1 MKYLSKITL
10 GLILCTGFMTS
21 CKDDDE
27 TGISGGIAVDREE
40 ITIAAEGGTEKIAV
54 SSNNSWVASSS
65 QPWISISPANGLG
78 SADCSLAIDSTLLE
92 VSREAQIRFSVEGQE
107 PKLIKVTQFGYGK
120 QILLKEPT
128 IEIENSARYDDRY
141 FDAVISANVAF
152 KIDSNIEY
160 SFAESMTDEEKAEME
175 SDRKDW
181 LTLPKESD
189 LKIDLDRGYRPRT
202 VKVRFKWKTNIAPY
216 TRVAKIRLVPQD
228 ANEQLVDNEGNPTGE
243 VVLTINQKPALKIT
257 DDRAGDSIAILAI
270 NEKVQSMV
278 GFDTSES
285 MLNWSYVK
293 LWEATDELPNG
304 DKNAIGR
311 VRSVQFMLI
320 DLKDGETLPK
330 EVRYLRYLESFTI
343 QSNANWQIRNISL
356 GEEICELKH
365 LKELSVYA
373 LGLNKLPENFINL
386 GGKVDDSY
394 VGLEALNLASNGF
407 DKLSDVTNVVN
418 QENFPNLTALSLT
431 GCRRVDIIK
440 DLSQISGA
448 NEYNG
453 KKVGLHINLD
463 NPSDKSA
470 FMKLL
475 TWDNLRELSLSY
487 NYIEGELPNDNEV
500 SNALSIAGKATKYDI
515 AGNNNKDFFTEEEL
529 ASNPSIYLDKIS
541 VDTCKWLKTDGSNPG
556 DKVTYKNGGIPIF
569 EDVVGQDV
577 PRVLPKARAFSFNL
591 NYLTGGLP
599 KWILF
604 HPYFVEWS
612 PETFIFT
619 QEDEA
624 KDSSSQPVGFNNIDD
639 VKFDYSYYY
648 GKTGKEG
655 ESSNIAYPL
664 YYKRYVAN

>member
-1 MKYLSKITL
+1 MKYLNKITL
-10 GLILCTGFMTS
+10 GLILCMGLMTS

-27 TGISGGIAVDREE
+27 IGIPGGIAVDREE
-40 ITIAAEGGTEKIAV
+40 ITIVAEGGTEKIAV
-54 SSNNSWVASSS
+54 SSNSNWVSSSS

-78 SADCSLAIDSTLLE
+78 SADCSLAIDSTLSE
-92 VSREAQIRFSVEGQE
+92 KSREAQIRFSVEGQE
-107 PKLIKVTQFGYGK
+107 SKSIRVIQFGYGK
-120 QILLKEPT
+120 QIILKEPT
-128 IEIENSARYDDRY
+128 VEIESSARYDDRY

-152 KIDSNIEY
+152 KIDSNVEY
-160 SFAESMTDEEKAEME
+160 SFEGLTDADNENELE
-175 SDRKDW
+175 SDRTGW
-181 LTLPKESD
+181 IEMPKADD
-189 LKIDLDRGYRPRT
+189 LEINLDRGYRPRT
-202 VKVRFKWKTNIAPY
+202 VKVRFKWKANIVPC
-216 TRVAKIRLVPQD
+216 TRVAKIRLLPKNAD
-228 ANEQLVDNEGNPTGE
+228 EQLIDNEGNPTGE
-243 VVLTINQKPALKIT
+243 VILTVKQKPALRIT

-270 NEKVQSMV
+270 NEKVQSMIN
-278 GFDTSES
+278 FDSSES
-285 MLNWSYVK
+285 MLNWNYVK
-293 LWEATDELPNG
+293 LWEATDKLPNG

-330 EVRYLRYLESFTI
+330 EVRHLKYLESFTI

-373 LGLNKLPENFINL
+373 LGLEKLSENFIKL

-407 DKLSDVTNVVN
+407 NQLSDITNVVN

-440 DLSQISGA
+440 DLSQISGT

-475 TWDNLRELSLSY
+475 TWDSLRELSLSY
-487 NYIEGELPNDNEV
+487 NYIEGELPDDDY
-500 SNALSIAGKATKYDI
+500 IT
-515 AGNNNKDFFTEEEL
+515 NNLTIKSYQESDFFTEDEL
-529 ASNPSIYLDKIS
+529 KAEPSIYLTKIS
-541 VDTCKWLKTDGSNPG
+541 ADTCGWLKTMNKEVIYQHDESSTSW
-556 DKVTYKNGGIPIF
+556 KIT
-569 EDVVGQDV
+569 GQDV
-577 PRVLPKARAFSFNL
+577 PRVLPNARAFSFNL
-591 NYLTGGLP
+591 NYLTGALP

-612 PETFIFT
+612 PETFIFA

-624 KDSSSQPVGFNNIDD
+624 KDSKSQPVGFNNIDN
-639 VKFDYSYYY
+639 VKFDHKYYY
-648 GKTGKEG
+648 GTTGNKDEEG
-655 ESSNIAYPL
+655 VAYPL

>member
-1 MKYLSKITL
+1 MKYLNKITL
-10 GLILCTGFMTS
+10 GLILCMGLMTS

-27 TGISGGIAVDREE
+27 IGIPGGIAVDREE
-40 ITIAAEGGTEKIAV
+40 ITIVAEGGTEKIAV
-54 SSNNSWVASSS
+54 SSNSNWVSSSS

-78 SADCSLAIDSTLLE
+78 SADCSLAIDSTLSE
-92 VSREAQIRFSVEGQE
+92 KSREAQIRFSVEGQE
-107 PKLIKVTQFGYGK
+107 SKSIRVIQFGYGK
-120 QILLKEPT
+120 QIILKEPT
-128 IEIENSARYDDRY
+128 VEIESSARYDDRY

-152 KIDSNIEY
+152 KIDSNVEY
-160 SFAESMTDEEKAEME
+160 SFEGLTDADNENELE
-175 SDRKDW
+175 SDRTGW
-181 LTLPKESD
+181 IEMPKADD
-189 LKIDLDRGYRPRT
+189 LEINLDRGYRPRT
-202 VKVRFKWKTNIAPY
+202 VKVRFKWKANIVPC
-216 TRVAKIRLVPQD
+216 TRVAKIRLLPKNAD
-228 ANEQLVDNEGNPTGE
+228 EQLIDNEGNPTGE
-243 VVLTINQKPALKIT
+243 VILTVKQKPALRIT

-270 NEKVQSMV
+270 NEKVQSMIN
-278 GFDTSES
+278 FDSSES
-285 MLNWSYVK
+285 MLNWNYVK
-293 LWEATDELPNG
+293 LWEATDKLPNG

-330 EVRYLRYLESFTI
+330 EVRHLKYLESFTI

-373 LGLNKLPENFINL
+373 LGLEKLSENFIKL

-394 VGLEALNLASNGF
+394 VGLEALNLAGNGF
-407 DKLSDVTNVVN
+407 NQLSDITNVVN

-440 DLSQISGA
+440 DLSQISGT

-475 TWDNLRELSLSY
+475 TWDSLRELSLSY
-487 NYIEGELPNDNEV
+487 NYIEGELPDDDY
-500 SNALSIAGKATKYDI
+500 IT
-515 AGNNNKDFFTEEEL
+515 NNLTIKSYQESDFFTEDEL
-529 ASNPSIYLDKIS
+529 KAEPSIYLTKIS
-541 VDTCKWLKTDGSNPG
+541 ADTCGWLKTMNKEVIYQHDESSTSW
-556 DKVTYKNGGIPIF
+556 KIT
-569 EDVVGQDV
+569 GQDV
-577 PRVLPKARAFSFNL
+577 PRVLPNARAFSFNL
-591 NYLTGGLP
+591 NYLTGALP

-612 PETFIFT
+612 PETFIFA

-624 KDSSSQPVGFNNIDD
+624 KDSKSQPVGFNNIDN
-639 VKFDYSYYY
+639 VKFDYKYYY
-648 GKTGKEG
+648 GTTGEKDEEG
-655 ESSNIAYPL
+655 VAYPL

>member
-92 VSREAQIRFSVEGQE
+92 VSREAQIRFSAEGQE

-141 FDAVISANVAF
+141 FDVTISANVAF
-152 KIDSNIEY
+152 KIESDIEY
-160 SFAESMTDEEKAEME
+160 SFAESMTDEKKEEME

-181 LTLPKESD
+181 ITLPKESD

-228 ANEQLVDNEGNPTGE
+228 ADEQLVDNEGNPTGE
-243 VVLTINQKPALKIT
+243 VILTVNQKPALRIT

-330 EVRYLRYLESFTI
+330 EVRYLKYLESFSI
-343 QSNANWQIRNISL
+343 QNNANWQIRNISL
-356 GEEICELKH
+356 GEEICGLKH

-373 LGLNKLPENFINL
+373 LGLNGLPEDFIKL
-386 GGKVDDSY
+386 GGKVDESY
-394 VGLEALNLASNGF
+394 AGLEALNLASNGF
-407 DKLSDVTNVVN
+407 NKLSDVTDIVN
-418 QENFPNLTALSLT
+418 QENFPKLTALSLT

-440 DLSQISGA
+440 ELSQISGT

-453 KKVGLHINLD
+453 KKVGLHINL
-463 NPSDKSA
+463 NNIADKNA

-475 TWDNLRELSLSY
+475 TWDSLRELSLSY
-487 NYIEGELPNDNEV
+487 NYIEGELPDDDEV
-500 SNALSIAGKATKYDI
+500 SNALTIQHYQDE
-515 AGNNNKDFFTEEEL
+515 DFFTEDQLKAE
-529 ASNPSIYLDKIS
+529 PSIYLTKIS
-541 VDTCKWLKTDGSNPG
+541 ADTCGWLKPSTEI
-556 DKVTYKNGGIPIF
+556 KEVTYSNGETVVF
-569 EDVVGQDV
+569 ENVTGQDV
-577 PRVLPKARAFSFNL
+577 PRVLPNARAFSFNL
-591 NYLTGGLP
+591 NYLTGALP

-612 PETFIFT
+612 PETFIFA

-624 KDSSSQPVGFNNIDD
+624 KDSKSQPVGFNNIDN
-639 VKFDYSYYY
+639 VKFNYKYYY
-648 GKTGKEG
+648 GTTGEKDEEG
-655 ESSNIAYPL
+655 VAYPL

>member
-1 MKYLSKITL
+1 MKYLNKITL
-10 GLILCTGFMTS
+10 GLILCMGLMTS

-27 TGISGGIAVDREE
+27 IGIPGGIAVDREE
-40 ITIAAEGGTEKIAV
+40 ITIVAEGGTEKIAV
-54 SSNNSWVASSS
+54 SSNSNWVSSSS

-78 SADCSLAIDSTLLE
+78 SADCSLAIDSTLSE
-92 VSREAQIRFSVEGQE
+92 KSREAQIRFSVEGQE
-107 PKLIKVTQFGYGK
+107 SKSIRVIQFGYGK
-120 QILLKEPT
+120 QIILKEPT
-128 IEIENSARYDDRY
+128 VEIESSARYDDRY

-152 KIDSNIEY
+152 KIDSNVEY
-160 SFAESMTDEEKAEME
+160 SFEGLTDADNENELE
-175 SDRKDW
+175 SDRTGW
-181 LTLPKESD
+181 IEMPKADD
-189 LKIDLDRGYRPRT
+189 LEINLDRGYRPRT
-202 VKVRFKWKTNIAPY
+202 VKVRFKWKANIVPC
-216 TRVAKIRLVPQD
+216 TRVAKIRLLPKNAD
-228 ANEQLVDNEGNPTGE
+228 EQLIDNEGNPTGE
-243 VVLTINQKPALKIT
+243 VILTVKQKPALRIT

-270 NEKVQSMV
+270 NEKVQSMIN
-278 GFDTSES
+278 FDSSES
-285 MLNWSYVK
+285 MLNWNYVK
-293 LWEATDELPNG
+293 LWEATDKLPNG

-330 EVRYLRYLESFTI
+330 EVRHLKYLESFTI

-373 LGLNKLPENFINL
+373 LGLEKLSENFIKL

-407 DKLSDVTNVVN
+407 NQLSDITNVVN

-440 DLSQISGA
+440 DLSQISGT

-475 TWDNLRELSLSY
+475 TWDSLRELSLSY
-487 NYIEGELPNDNEV
+487 NYIEGELPDDDY
-500 SNALSIAGKATKYDI
+500 IT
-515 AGNNNKDFFTEEEL
+515 NNLTIKSYQEIDFFTEDEL
-529 ASNPSIYLDKIS
+529 KAEPSIYLTKIS
-541 VDTCKWLKTDGSNPG
+541 ADTCGWLKTINKEVIYQHDESSTSW
-556 DKVTYKNGGIPIF
+556 KIT
-569 EDVVGQDV
+569 GQDV
-577 PRVLPKARAFSFNL
+577 PRVLPNARAFSFNL
-591 NYLTGGLP
+591 NYLTGALP

-612 PETFIFT
+612 PETFIFA

-624 KDSSSQPVGFNNIDD
+624 KDSKSQPVGFNNIDN
-639 VKFDYSYYY
+639 VKFDYKYYY
-648 GKTGKEG
+648 GTTGEKDEEG
-655 ESSNIAYPL
+655 VAYPL

>member
-1 MKYLSKITL
+1 MKYLNKITL
-10 GLILCTGFMTS
+10 GLILCMGLMTS

-27 TGISGGIAVDREE
+27 IGIPGGIAVDREE
-40 ITIAAEGGTEKIAV
+40 ITIVAEGGTEKIAV
-54 SSNNSWVASSS
+54 SSNSNWVSSSS

-78 SADCSLAIDSTLLE
+78 SADCSLAIDSTLSE
-92 VSREAQIRFSVEGQE
+92 KSREAQIRFSVEGQE
-107 PKLIKVTQFGYGK
+107 SKSIRVIQFGYGK
-120 QILLKEPT
+120 QIILKEPT
-128 IEIENSARYDDRY
+128 VEIESSARYDDRY

-152 KIDSNIEY
+152 KIDSNVEY
-160 SFAESMTDEEKAEME
+160 SFEGLTDADNENELE
-175 SDRKDW
+175 SDRTGW
-181 LTLPKESD
+181 IEMPKADD
-189 LKIDLDRGYRPRT
+189 LEINLDRGYRPRT
-202 VKVRFKWKTNIAPY
+202 VKVRFKWKANIVPC
-216 TRVAKIRLVPQD
+216 TRVAKIRLLPKNAD
-228 ANEQLVDNEGNPTGE
+228 EQLIDNEGNPTGE
-243 VVLTINQKPALKIT
+243 VILTVKQKPALRIT

-270 NEKVQSMV
+270 NEKVQSMIN
-278 GFDTSES
+278 FDSSES
-285 MLNWSYVK
+285 MLNWNYVK
-293 LWEATDELPNG
+293 LWEATDKLPNG

-330 EVRYLRYLESFTI
+330 EVRHLKYLESFTI

-373 LGLNKLPENFINL
+373 LGLEKLSENFIKL

-407 DKLSDVTNVVN
+407 NQLSDITNVVN

-431 GCRRVDIIK
+431 GCRRVDIIQV
-440 DLSQISGA
+440 LSQISGT

-475 TWDNLRELSLSY
+475 TWDSLRELSLSY
-487 NYIEGELPNDNEV
+487 NYIEGELPDDDY
-500 SNALSIAGKATKYDI
+500 IT
-515 AGNNNKDFFTEEEL
+515 NNLTIKSYQESDFFTEDEL
-529 ASNPSIYLDKIS
+529 KAEPSIYLTKIS
-541 VDTCKWLKTDGSNPG
+541 ADTCGWLKTMNKEVIYQHDESSTSW
-556 DKVTYKNGGIPIF
+556 KIT
-569 EDVVGQDV
+569 GQDV
-577 PRVLPKARAFSFNL
+577 PRVLPNARAFSFNL
-591 NYLTGGLP
+591 NYLTGALP

-612 PETFIFT
+612 PETFIFA

-624 KDSSSQPVGFNNIDD
+624 KDSKSQPVGFNNIDN
-639 VKFDYSYYY
+639 VKFDYKYYY
-648 GKTGKEG
+648 GTTGNKDEEG
-655 ESSNIAYPL
+655 VAYPL

>member
-1 MKYLSKITL
+1 MKYLNKITL
-10 GLILCTGFMTS
+10 GLILCMGLMTS

-27 TGISGGIAVDREE
+27 IGIPGGIAVDREE
-40 ITIAAEGGTEKIAV
+40 ITIVAEGGTEKIAV
-54 SSNNSWVASSS
+54 SSNSNWVSSSS

-78 SADCSLAIDSTLLE
+78 SADCSLAIDSTLSE
-92 VSREAQIRFSVEGQE
+92 KSREAQIRFSVEGQE
-107 PKLIKVTQFGYGK
+107 SKSIRVIQFGYGK
-120 QILLKEPT
+120 QIILKEPT
-128 IEIENSARYDDRY
+128 VEIESSARYDDRY

-152 KIDSNIEY
+152 KIDSNVEY
-160 SFAESMTDEEKAEME
+160 SFEGLTDADNENELE
-175 SDRKDW
+175 SDRTGW
-181 LTLPKESD
+181 IEMPKADD
-189 LKIDLDRGYRPRT
+189 LEINLDRGYRPRT
-202 VKVRFKWKTNIAPY
+202 VKVRFKWKANIVPC
-216 TRVAKIRLVPQD
+216 TRVAKIRLLPKNAD
-228 ANEQLVDNEGNPTGE
+228 EQLIDNEGNPTGE
-243 VVLTINQKPALKIT
+243 VILTVKQKPALRIT

-270 NEKVQSMV
+270 NEKVQSMTN
-278 GFDTSES
+278 FDSSES
-285 MLNWSYVK
+285 MLNWNYVK
-293 LWEATDELPNG
+293 LWEATDKLPNG

-330 EVRYLRYLESFTI
+330 EVRHLKYLESFTI

-373 LGLNKLPENFINL
+373 LGLEKLSENFIKL

-407 DKLSDVTNVVN
+407 NQLSDITNVVN

-440 DLSQISGA
+440 DLSQISGT

-475 TWDNLRELSLSY
+475 TWDSLRELSLSY
-487 NYIEGELPNDNEV
+487 NYIEGELPDDDY
-500 SNALSIAGKATKYDI
+500 IT
-515 AGNNNKDFFTEEEL
+515 NNLTIKSYQESDFFTEDEL
-529 ASNPSIYLDKIS
+529 KAEPSIYLTKIS
-541 VDTCKWLKTDGSNPG
+541 ADTCGWLKTMNKEVIYQHDESSTSW
-556 DKVTYKNGGIPIF
+556 KIT
-569 EDVVGQDV
+569 GQDV
-577 PRVLPKARAFSFNL
+577 PRVLPNARAFSFNL
-591 NYLTGGLP
+591 NYLTGALP

-612 PETFIFT
+612 PETFIFA

-624 KDSSSQPVGFNNIDD
+624 KDSKSQPVGFNNIDN
-639 VKFDYSYYY
+639 VKFDYKYYY
-648 GKTGKEG
+648 GTTGEKDEEG
-655 ESSNIAYPL
+655 VAYPL

>member
-1 MKYLSKITL
+1 MKYLNKITL
-10 GLILCTGFMTS
+10 GLILCMGLMTS

-27 TGISGGIAVDREE
+27 IGIPGGIAVDREE
-40 ITIAAEGGTEKIAV
+40 ITIVAEGGTEKIAV
-54 SSNNSWVASSS
+54 SSNSNWVSSSS

-78 SADCSLAIDSTLLE
+78 SADCSLAIDSTLSE
-92 VSREAQIRFSVEGQE
+92 KSREAQIRFSVEGQE
-107 PKLIKVTQFGYGK
+107 SKSIRVIQFGYGK
-120 QILLKEPT
+120 QIILKEPT
-128 IEIENSARYDDRY
+128 VEIESSARYDDRY

-152 KIDSNIEY
+152 KIDSNVEY
-160 SFAESMTDEEKAEME
+160 SFEGLTDADNENELE
-175 SDRKDW
+175 SDRTGW
-181 LTLPKESD
+181 IEMPKADD
-189 LKIDLDRGYRPRT
+189 LEINLDRGYRPRT
-202 VKVRFKWKTNIAPY
+202 VKVRFKWKANIVPC
-216 TRVAKIRLVPQD
+216 TRVAKIRLLPKNAD
-228 ANEQLVDNEGNPTGE
+228 EQLIDNEGNPTGE
-243 VVLTINQKPALKIT
+243 VILTVKQKPALRIT

-270 NEKVQSMV
+270 NEKVQSMIN
-278 GFDTSES
+278 FDSSES
-285 MLNWSYVK
+285 MLNWNYVK
-293 LWEATDELPNG
+293 LWEATDKLPNG

-330 EVRYLRYLESFTI
+330 EVRHLKYLESFTI

-373 LGLNKLPENFINL
+373 LGLEKLSENFIKL

-407 DKLSDVTNVVN
+407 NQLSDITNVVN

-440 DLSQISGA
+440 DLSQISGT

-475 TWDNLRELSLSY
+475 TWDSLRELSLSY
-487 NYIEGELPNDNEV
+487 NYIEGELPDDDY
-500 SNALSIAGKATKYDI
+500 IT
-515 AGNNNKDFFTEEEL
+515 NNLTIKSYQESDFFTEDEL
-529 ASNPSIYLDKIS
+529 KAEPSIYLTKIS
-541 VDTCKWLKTDGSNPG
+541 ADTCDWLKTMNKEVIYQHDESSTSW
-556 DKVTYKNGGIPIF
+556 KIT
-569 EDVVGQDV
+569 GQDV
-577 PRVLPKARAFSFNL
+577 PRVLPNARAFSFNL
-591 NYLTGGLP
+591 NYLTGALP

-612 PETFIFT
+612 PETFIFA

-624 KDSSSQPVGFNNIDD
+624 KDSKSQPVGFNNIDN
-639 VKFDYSYYY
+639 VKFDYKYYY
-648 GKTGKEG
+648 GTTGNKDEEG
-655 ESSNIAYPL
+655 VAYPL

>member
-1 MKYLSKITL
+1 M
-10 GLILCTGFMTS
+10 
-21 CKDDDE
+21 
-27 TGISGGIAVDREE
+27 
-40 ITIAAEGGTEKIAV
+40 
-54 SSNNSWVASSS
+54 
-65 QPWISISPANGLG
+65 
-78 SADCSLAIDSTLLE
+78 AIDSTLSE
-92 VSREAQIRFSVEGQE
+92 KSREAQIRFSVEGQE
-107 PKLIKVTQFGYGK
+107 SKSIRVIQFGYGK
-120 QILLKEPT
+120 QIILKEPT
-128 IEIENSARYDDRY
+128 VEIESSARYDDRY

-152 KIDSNIEY
+152 KIDSNVEY
-160 SFAESMTDEEKAEME
+160 SFEGLTDADNENELE
-175 SDRKDW
+175 SDRTGW
-181 LTLPKESD
+181 IEMPKADD
-189 LKIDLDRGYRPRT
+189 LEINLDRGYRPRT
-202 VKVRFKWKTNIAPY
+202 VKVRFKWKANIVPC
-216 TRVAKIRLVPQD
+216 TRVAKIRLLPKNAD
-228 ANEQLVDNEGNPTGE
+228 EQLIDNEGNPTGE
-243 VVLTINQKPALKIT
+243 VILTVKQKPALRIT

-270 NEKVQSMV
+270 NEKVQSMIN
-278 GFDTSES
+278 FDSSES
-285 MLNWSYVK
+285 MLNWNYVK
-293 LWEATDELPNG
+293 LWEATDKLPNG

-330 EVRYLRYLESFTI
+330 EVRHLKYLESFTI

-373 LGLNKLPENFINL
+373 LGLEKLSENFIKL

-407 DKLSDVTNVVN
+407 NQLSDITNVVN

-440 DLSQISGA
+440 DLSQISGT

-475 TWDNLRELSLSY
+475 TWDSLRELSLSY
-487 NYIEGELPNDNEV
+487 NYIEGELPDDDY
-500 SNALSIAGKATKYDI
+500 IT
-515 AGNNNKDFFTEEEL
+515 NNLTIKSYQESDFFTEDEL
-529 ASNPSIYLDKIS
+529 KAEPSIYLTKIS
-541 VDTCKWLKTDGSNPG
+541 ADTCGWLKTMNKEVIYQHDESSTSW
-556 DKVTYKNGGIPIF
+556 KIT
-569 EDVVGQDV
+569 GQDV
-577 PRVLPKARAFSFNL
+577 PRVLPNARAFSFNL
-591 NYLTGGLP
+591 NYLTGALP

-612 PETFIFT
+612 PETFIFA

-624 KDSSSQPVGFNNIDD
+624 KDSKSQPVGFNNIDN
-639 VKFDYSYYY
+639 VKFDYKYYY
-648 GKTGKEG
+648 GTTGEKDEEG
-655 ESSNIAYPL
+655 VAYPL

>member
-1 MKYLSKITL
+1 MKYLNKITL
-10 GLILCTGFMTS
+10 GLILCMGLMTS

-27 TGISGGIAVDREE
+27 IGIPGGIAVDREE
-40 ITIAAEGGTEKIAV
+40 ITIVAEGGTEKIAV
-54 SSNNSWVASSS
+54 SSNSNWVSSSS

-78 SADCSLAIDSTLLE
+78 SADCSLAIDSTLSE
-92 VSREAQIRFSVEGQE
+92 KSREAQIRFSVEGQE
-107 PKLIKVTQFGYGK
+107 SKSIRVIQFGYGK
-120 QILLKEPT
+120 QIILKEPT
-128 IEIENSARYDDRY
+128 VEIESSARYDDRY

-152 KIDSNIEY
+152 KIDSNVEY
-160 SFAESMTDEEKAEME
+160 SFEGLTDADNENELE
-175 SDRKDW
+175 SDRTGW
-181 LTLPKESD
+181 IEMPKADD
-189 LKIDLDRGYRPRT
+189 LEINLDRGYRPRT
-202 VKVRFKWKTNIAPY
+202 VKVRFKWKANIVPC
-216 TRVAKIRLVPQD
+216 TRVAKIRLLPKNAD
-228 ANEQLVDNEGNPTGE
+228 EQLIDNEGNPTGE
-243 VVLTINQKPALKIT
+243 VILTVKQKPALRIT

-270 NEKVQSMV
+270 NEKVQSMIN
-278 GFDTSES
+278 FDSSES
-285 MLNWSYVK
+285 MLNWNYVK
-293 LWEATDELPNG
+293 LWEATDKLPNG

-330 EVRYLRYLESFTI
+330 EVRHLKYLESFTI

-373 LGLNKLPENFINL
+373 LGLEKLSENFIKL

-407 DKLSDVTNVVN
+407 NQLSDITNVVN

-440 DLSQISGA
+440 DLSQISGT

-475 TWDNLRELSLSY
+475 TWDSLRELSLSY
-487 NYIEGELPNDNEV
+487 NYIEGELPDDDY
-500 SNALSIAGKATKYDI
+500 IT
-515 AGNNNKDFFTEEEL
+515 NNLTIKSYQESDFFTEDEL
-529 ASNPSIYLDKIS
+529 KAEPSIYLTKIS
-541 VDTCKWLKTDGSNPG
+541 ADTCGWLKTMNKEVIYQHDESSTSW
-556 DKVTYKNGGIPIF
+556 KIT
-569 EDVVGQDV
+569 GQDV
-577 PRVLPKARAFSFNL
+577 PRVLPNARAFSFNL
-591 NYLTGGLP
+591 NYLTGALT

-604 HPYFVEWS
+604 HPYCVEWS
-612 PETFIFT
+612 PETFIFA

-624 KDSSSQPVGFNNIDD
+624 KDSKSQPVGFNNIDN
-639 VKFDYSYYY
+639 VKFDYKYYY
-648 GKTGKEG
+648 GTTGNKDEEG
-655 ESSNIAYPL
+655 VAYPL

>member
-1 MKYLSKITL
+1 MKYLNKITL
-10 GLILCTGFMTS
+10 GLILCMGLMTS

-27 TGISGGIAVDREE
+27 IGIPGGIAVDREE
-40 ITIAAEGGTEKIAV
+40 ITIVAEGGTEKIAV
-54 SSNNSWVASSS
+54 SSNSNWVSSSS

-78 SADCSLAIDSTLLE
+78 SADCSLAIDSTLSE
-92 VSREAQIRFSVEGQE
+92 KSREAQIRFSVEGQE
-107 PKLIKVTQFGYGK
+107 SKSIRVIQFGYGK
-120 QILLKEPT
+120 QIILKEPT
-128 IEIENSARYDDRY
+128 VEIESSARYDDRY

-152 KIDSNIEY
+152 KIDSNVEY
-160 SFAESMTDEEKAEME
+160 SFEGLTDADNENELE
-175 SDRKDW
+175 SDRTGW
-181 LTLPKESD
+181 IEMPKADD
-189 LKIDLDRGYRPRT
+189 LEINLDRGYRPRT
-202 VKVRFKWKTNIAPY
+202 VKVRFKWKANIVPC
-216 TRVAKIRLVPQD
+216 TRVAKIRLLPKNAD
-228 ANEQLVDNEGNPTGE
+228 EQLIDNEGNPTGE
-243 VVLTINQKPALKIT
+243 VILTVKQKPALRIT

-270 NEKVQSMV
+270 NEKVQSMIN
-278 GFDTSES
+278 FDSSES
-285 MLNWSYVK
+285 MLNWNYVK
-293 LWEATDELPNG
+293 LWEATDKLPNG

-330 EVRYLRYLESFTI
+330 EVRHLKYLESFTI

-373 LGLNKLPENFINL
+373 LGLEKLSENFIKL

-407 DKLSDVTNVVN
+407 NQLSDITNVVN

-440 DLSQISGA
+440 DLSQISGT

-475 TWDNLRELSLSY
+475 TWDSLRELSLSY
-487 NYIEGELPNDNEV
+487 NYIEGELPDDDY
-500 SNALSIAGKATKYDI
+500 IT
-515 AGNNNKDFFTEEEL
+515 NNLTIKSYQKSDFFTEDEL
-529 ASNPSIYLDKIS
+529 KAEPSIYLTKIS
-541 VDTCKWLKTDGSNPG
+541 ADTCGWLKTMNKEVIYQHDESSTSW
-556 DKVTYKNGGIPIF
+556 KIT
-569 EDVVGQDV
+569 GQDV
-577 PRVLPKARAFSFNL
+577 PRVLPNARAFSFNL
-591 NYLTGGLP
+591 NYLTGALP

-612 PETFIFT
+612 PETFIFA

-624 KDSSSQPVGFNNIDD
+624 KDSKSQPVGFNNIDN
-639 VKFDYSYYY
+639 VKFDYKYYY
-648 GKTGKEG
+648 GTTGNKDEKG
-655 ESSNIAYPL
+655 VAYPL

>member
-1 MKYLSKITL
+1 MKYLNKITL
-10 GLILCTGFMTS
+10 GLILCMGLMTS

-27 TGISGGIAVDREE
+27 IGIPGGIAVDREE
-40 ITIAAEGGTEKIAV
+40 ITIVAEGGTEKIAV
-54 SSNNSWVASSS
+54 SSNSNWVSSSS

-78 SADCSLAIDSTLLE
+78 SADCSLAIDSTLSE
-92 VSREAQIRFSVEGQE
+92 KSREAQIRFSVEGQE
-107 PKLIKVTQFGYGK
+107 SKSIRVIQFGYGK
-120 QILLKEPT
+120 QIILKEPT
-128 IEIENSARYDDRY
+128 VEIESSARYDDRY

-152 KIDSNIEY
+152 KIDSNVEY
-160 SFAESMTDEEKAEME
+160 SFEGLTDADNENELE
-175 SDRKDW
+175 SDRTGW
-181 LTLPKESD
+181 IEMPKADD
-189 LKIDLDRGYRPRT
+189 LEINLDRGYRPRT
-202 VKVRFKWKTNIAPY
+202 VKVRFKWKANIVPC
-216 TRVAKIRLVPQD
+216 TRVAKIRLLPKNAD
-228 ANEQLVDNEGNPTGE
+228 EQLIDNEGNPTGE
-243 VVLTINQKPALKIT
+243 VILTVKQKPALRIT

-270 NEKVQSMV
+270 NEKVQSMIN
-278 GFDTSES
+278 FDSSES
-285 MLNWSYVK
+285 MLNWNYVK
-293 LWEATDELPNG
+293 LWEATDKLPNG

-330 EVRYLRYLESFTI
+330 EVRHLKYLESFTI

-373 LGLNKLPENFINL
+373 LGLEKLSENFIKL

-407 DKLSDVTNVVN
+407 NQLSDITNVVN

-431 GCRRVDIIK
+431 GCRRVDIIIK
-440 DLSQISGA
+440 DLSQISGT

-475 TWDNLRELSLSY
+475 TWDSLRELSLSY
-487 NYIEGELPNDNEV
+487 NYIEGELPDDDY
-500 SNALSIAGKATKYDI
+500 IT
-515 AGNNNKDFFTEEEL
+515 NNLTIKSYQESDFFTEDEL
-529 ASNPSIYLDKIS
+529 KAEPSIYLTKIS
-541 VDTCKWLKTDGSNPG
+541 ADTCGWLKTMNKEVIYQHDESSTSW
-556 DKVTYKNGGIPIF
+556 KIT
-569 EDVVGQDV
+569 GQDV
-577 PRVLPKARAFSFNL
+577 PRVLPNARAFSFNL
-591 NYLTGGLP
+591 NYLTGALP

-612 PETFIFT
+612 PETFIFA

-624 KDSSSQPVGFNNIDD
+624 KDSKSQPVGFNNIDN
-639 VKFDYSYYY
+639 VKFDYKYYY
-648 GKTGKEG
+648 GTTGEKDEEG
-655 ESSNIAYPL
+655 VAYPL

>member
-1 MKYLSKITL
+1 MKYLNKITL
-10 GLILCTGFMTS
+10 GLILCMGLMTS

-27 TGISGGIAVDREE
+27 IGIPGGIAVDREE
-40 ITIAAEGGTEKIAV
+40 ITIVAEGGTEKIAV
-54 SSNNSWVASSS
+54 SSNSNWVSSSS

-78 SADCSLAIDSTLLE
+78 SADCSLAIDSTLSE
-92 VSREAQIRFSVEGQE
+92 KSREAQIRFSVEGQE
-107 PKLIKVTQFGYGK
+107 SKSIRVIQFGYGK
-120 QILLKEPT
+120 QIILKEPT
-128 IEIENSARYDDRY
+128 VEIESSARYDDRY

-152 KIDSNIEY
+152 KIDSNVEY
-160 SFAESMTDEEKAEME
+160 SFEGLTDADNENELE
-175 SDRKDW
+175 SDRTGW
-181 LTLPKESD
+181 IEMPKADD
-189 LKIDLDRGYRPRT
+189 LEINLDRGYRPRT
-202 VKVRFKWKTNIAPY
+202 VKVRFKWKANIVPC
-216 TRVAKIRLVPQD
+216 TRVAKIRLLPKNAD
-228 ANEQLVDNEGNPTGE
+228 EQLIDNEGNPTGE
-243 VVLTINQKPALKIT
+243 VILTVKQKPALRIT

-270 NEKVQSMV
+270 NEKVQSMIN
-278 GFDTSES
+278 FDSSES
-285 MLNWSYVK
+285 MLNWNYVK
-293 LWEATDELPNG
+293 LWEATDKLPNG

-330 EVRYLRYLESFTI
+330 EVRHLKYLESFTI

-373 LGLNKLPENFINL
+373 LGLEKLSENFIKL

-407 DKLSDVTNVVN
+407 NQLSDITNVVN

-440 DLSQISGA
+440 DLSQISGT

-475 TWDNLRELSLSY
+475 TWDSLRELSLSY
-487 NYIEGELPNDNEV
+487 NYIEGELPDDDY
-500 SNALSIAGKATKYDI
+500 IT
-515 AGNNNKDFFTEEEL
+515 NNLTIKSYQESDFFTEDEL
-529 ASNPSIYLDKIS
+529 KAEPSIYLTKIS
-541 VDTCKWLKTDGSNPG
+541 ADTCGWLKTINKEVIYQHDESSTSW
-556 DKVTYKNGGIPIF
+556 KIT
-569 EDVVGQDV
+569 GQDV
-577 PRVLPKARAFSFNL
+577 PRVLPNARAFSFNL
-591 NYLTGGLP
+591 NYLTGALP

-612 PETFIFT
+612 PETFIFA

-624 KDSSSQPVGFNNIDD
+624 KDTKSQPVGFNNIDN
-639 VKFDYSYYY
+639 VKFDYKYYY
-648 GKTGKEG
+648 GTTGNKDEEG
-655 ESSNIAYPL
+655 VAYPL

>member
-1 MKYLSKITL
+1 MKYLNKITL
-10 GLILCTGFMTS
+10 GLILCMGLMTS

-27 TGISGGIAVDREE
+27 IGIPGGIAVDREE
-40 ITIAAEGGTEKIAV
+40 ITIVAEGGTEKIAV
-54 SSNNSWVASSS
+54 SSNSNWVSSSS

-78 SADCSLAIDSTLLE
+78 SADCSLAIDSTLSE
-92 VSREAQIRFSVEGQE
+92 KSREAQIRFSVEGQE
-107 PKLIKVTQFGYGK
+107 SKSIRVIQFGYGK
-120 QILLKEPT
+120 QIILKEPT
-128 IEIENSARYDDRY
+128 VEIESSARYDDRY

-152 KIDSNIEY
+152 KIDSNVEY
-160 SFAESMTDEEKAEME
+160 SFEGLTDADNENELE
-175 SDRKDW
+175 SDRTGW
-181 LTLPKESD
+181 IEMPKADD
-189 LKIDLDRGYRPRT
+189 LEINLDRGYRPRT
-202 VKVRFKWKTNIAPY
+202 VKVRFKWKANIVPC
-216 TRVAKIRLVPQD
+216 TRVAKIRLLPKNAD
-228 ANEQLVDNEGNPTGE
+228 EQLIDNEGNPTGE
-243 VVLTINQKPALKIT
+243 VILTVKQKPALRIT

-270 NEKVQSMV
+270 NEKVQSMIN
-278 GFDTSES
+278 FDSSES
-285 MLNWSYVK
+285 MLNWNYVK
-293 LWEATDELPNG
+293 LWEATDKLPNG

-330 EVRYLRYLESFTI
+330 EVRHLKYLESFTI

-373 LGLNKLPENFINL
+373 LGLEKLSENFIKL

-407 DKLSDVTNVVN
+407 NQLSDITNVVN

-440 DLSQISGA
+440 DLSQISGT

-475 TWDNLRELSLSY
+475 TWDSLRELSLSY
-487 NYIEGELPNDNEV
+487 NYIEGELPDDDY
-500 SNALSIAGKATKYDI
+500 IT
-515 AGNNNKDFFTEEEL
+515 NNLTIKSYQESDFFTEDEL
-529 ASNPSIYLDKIS
+529 KAEPSIYLTKIS
-541 VDTCKWLKTDGSNPG
+541 ADTCGWLKTMKK
-556 DKVTYKNGGIPIF
+556 KVIYQHDESSTSWKIT
-569 EDVVGQDV
+569 GQDV
-577 PRVLPKARAFSFNL
+577 PRVLPNARAFSFNL
-591 NYLTGGLP
+591 NYLTGALP

-612 PETFIFT
+612 PETFIFA

-624 KDSSSQPVGFNNIDD
+624 KDSKSQPVGFNNIDN
-639 VKFDYSYYY
+639 VKFDYKYYY
-648 GKTGKEG
+648 GTTGNKDEKG
-655 ESSNIAYPL
+655 VAYPL

>member
-1 MKYLSKITL
+1 MKYLNKITL
-10 GLILCTGFMTS
+10 GLILCMGLMTS

-27 TGISGGIAVDREE
+27 IGIPGGIAVDREE
-40 ITIAAEGGTEKIAV
+40 ITIVAEGGTEKIAV
-54 SSNNSWVASSS
+54 SSNSNWVSSSS

-78 SADCSLAIDSTLLE
+78 SADCSLAIDSTLSE
-92 VSREAQIRFSVEGQE
+92 KSREAQIRFSVEGQE
-107 PKLIKVTQFGYGK
+107 SKSIRVIQFGYGK
-120 QILLKEPT
+120 QIILKEPT
-128 IEIENSARYDDRY
+128 VEIESSARYDDRY

-152 KIDSNIEY
+152 KIDSNVEY
-160 SFAESMTDEEKAEME
+160 SFEGLTDADNENELE
-175 SDRKDW
+175 SDRTGW
-181 LTLPKESD
+181 IEMPKADD
-189 LKIDLDRGYRPRT
+189 LEINLDRGYRPRT
-202 VKVRFKWKTNIAPY
+202 VKVRFKWKANIVPC
-216 TRVAKIRLVPQD
+216 TRVAKIRLLPKNAD
-228 ANEQLVDNEGNPTGE
+228 EQLIDNEGNPTGE
-243 VVLTINQKPALKIT
+243 VILTVKQKPALRIT

-270 NEKVQSMV
+270 NEKVQSMIN
-278 GFDTSES
+278 FDSSES
-285 MLNWSYVK
+285 MLNWNYVK
-293 LWEATDELPNG
+293 LWEATDKLPNG

-330 EVRYLRYLESFTI
+330 EVRHLKYLESFTI

-373 LGLNKLPENFINL
+373 LGLEKLSENFIKL

-407 DKLSDVTNVVN
+407 NQLSDITNVVN

-440 DLSQISGA
+440 DLSQISGT

-475 TWDNLRELSLSY
+475 TWDSLRELSLSY
-487 NYIEGELPNDNEV
+487 NYIEGELPDDDY
-500 SNALSIAGKATKYDI
+500 IT
-515 AGNNNKDFFTEEEL
+515 NNLTIKSYQESDFFTEDEL
-529 ASNPSIYLDKIS
+529 KAEPSIYLTKIS
-541 VDTCKWLKTDGSNPG
+541 ADTCGWLKTM
-556 DKVTYKNGGIPIF
+556 YKEVIYQHDESSTSWKIT
-569 EDVVGQDV
+569 GQDV
-577 PRVLPKARAFSFNL
+577 PRVLPNARAFSFNL
-591 NYLTGGLP
+591 NYLTGALP

-612 PETFIFT
+612 PETFIFA

-624 KDSSSQPVGFNNIDD
+624 KDSKSQPVGFNNIDN
-639 VKFDYSYYY
+639 VKFDYKYYY
-648 GKTGKEG
+648 GTTGEKDEEG
-655 ESSNIAYPL
+655 VAYPL

>member
-1 MKYLSKITL
+1 MKYLNKITL
-10 GLILCTGFMTS
+10 GLILCMGLMTS

-27 TGISGGIAVDREE
+27 IGIPGGIAVDREE
-40 ITIAAEGGTEKIAV
+40 ITIVAEGGTEKIAV
-54 SSNNSWVASSS
+54 SSNSNWVSSSS

-78 SADCSLAIDSTLLE
+78 SADCSLAIDSTLSE
-92 VSREAQIRFSVEGQE
+92 KSREAQIRFSVEGQE
-107 PKLIKVTQFGYGK
+107 SKSIRVIQFGYGK
-120 QILLKEPT
+120 QIILKEPT
-128 IEIENSARYDDRY
+128 VEIESSARYDDRY

-152 KIDSNIEY
+152 KIDSNVEY
-160 SFAESMTDEEKAEME
+160 SFEGLTDADNENELE
-175 SDRKDW
+175 SDRTGW
-181 LTLPKESD
+181 IEMPKADD
-189 LKIDLDRGYRPRT
+189 LEINLDRGYRPRT
-202 VKVRFKWKTNIAPY
+202 VKVRFKWKANIVPC
-216 TRVAKIRLVPQD
+216 TRVAKIRLLPKNAD
-228 ANEQLVDNEGNPTGE
+228 EQLIDNEGNPTGE
-243 VVLTINQKPALKIT
+243 VILTVKQKPALRIT

-270 NEKVQSMV
+270 NEKVQSMIN
-278 GFDTSES
+278 FDSSES
-285 MLNWSYVK
+285 MLNWNYVK
-293 LWEATDELPNG
+293 LWEATDKLPNG

-330 EVRYLRYLESFTI
+330 EVRHLKYLESFTI

-373 LGLNKLPENFINL
+373 LGLEKLSENFIKL

-407 DKLSDVTNVVN
+407 NQLSDITNVVN

-440 DLSQISGA
+440 DLSQISGT

-475 TWDNLRELSLSY
+475 TWDSLRELSLSY
-487 NYIEGELPNDNEV
+487 NYIEGELPDDDY
-500 SNALSIAGKATKYDI
+500 IT
-515 AGNNNKDFFTEEEL
+515 NNLTIKSYQESDFFTEDEL
-529 ASNPSIYLDKIS
+529 KAEPSIYLTKIS
-541 VDTCKWLKTDGSNPG
+541 ADTCGWLKTMNKEVIYQHDESSTSWKITGR
-556 DKVTYKNGGIPIF
+556 
-569 EDVVGQDV
+569 DV
-577 PRVLPKARAFSFNL
+577 PRVLPNARAFSFNL
-591 NYLTGGLP
+591 NYLTGALP

-612 PETFIFT
+612 PETFIFA

-624 KDSSSQPVGFNNIDD
+624 KDSKSQPVGFNNIDN
-639 VKFDYSYYY
+639 VKFDYKYYY
-648 GKTGKEG
+648 GTTGNKDEEG
-655 ESSNIAYPL
+655 VAYPL

>member
-1 MKYLSKITL
+1 MKYLNKITL
-10 GLILCTGFMTS
+10 GLILCMGLMTS

-27 TGISGGIAVDREE
+27 IGIPGGIAVDREE
-40 ITIAAEGGTEKIAV
+40 ITIVAEGGTEKIAV
-54 SSNNSWVASSS
+54 SSNSNWVSSSS

-78 SADCSLAIDSTLLE
+78 SADCSLAIDSTLSE
-92 VSREAQIRFSVEGQE
+92 KSREAQIRFSVEGQE
-107 PKLIKVTQFGYGK
+107 SKSIRVIQFGYGK
-120 QILLKEPT
+120 QIILKEPT
-128 IEIENSARYDDRY
+128 VEIESSARYDDRY

-152 KIDSNIEY
+152 KIDSNVEY
-160 SFAESMTDEEKAEME
+160 SFEGLTDADNENELE
-175 SDRKDW
+175 SDRTGW
-181 LTLPKESD
+181 IEMPKADD
-189 LKIDLDRGYRPRT
+189 LEINLDRGYRPRT
-202 VKVRFKWKTNIAPY
+202 VKVRFKWKANIVPC
-216 TRVAKIRLVPQD
+216 TRVAKIRLLPKNAD
-228 ANEQLVDNEGNPTGE
+228 EQLIDNEGNPTGE
-243 VVLTINQKPALKIT
+243 VILTVKQKPALRIT

-270 NEKVQSMV
+270 NEKVQSMIN
-278 GFDTSES
+278 FDSSES
-285 MLNWSYVK
+285 MLNWNYVK
-293 LWEATDELPNG
+293 LWEATDKLPNG

-330 EVRYLRYLESFTI
+330 EVRHLKYLESFTI

-373 LGLNKLPENFINL
+373 LGLEKLSENFIKL

-407 DKLSDVTNVVN
+407 NQLSDITNVVN

-440 DLSQISGA
+440 DLSQISGT

-475 TWDNLRELSLSY
+475 TWDSLRELSLSY
-487 NYIEGELPNDNEV
+487 NYIEGELPDDDY
-500 SNALSIAGKATKYDI
+500 IT
-515 AGNNNKDFFTEEEL
+515 NNLTIKSYQESDFFTEDEL
-529 ASNPSIYLDKIS
+529 KAEPSIYLTKIS
-541 VDTCKWLKTDGSNPG
+541 ADTCGWLKTMNKEVIYQHDESSTSW
-556 DKVTYKNGGIPIF
+556 KIT
-569 EDVVGQDV
+569 GQDV
-577 PRVLPKARAFSFNL
+577 PRVLPNARAFSFNL
-591 NYLTGGLP
+591 NYLTGALP

-612 PETFIFT
+612 PETFIFA

-624 KDSSSQPVGFNNIDD
+624 KDSKSQPVGFNNIDN
-639 VKFDYSYYY
+639 VKFDYKYYY
-648 GKTGKEG
+648 GTTGNNEEG
-655 ESSNIAYPL
+655 VAYPL

>member
-1 MKYLSKITL
+1 MKYLNKITL
-10 GLILCTGFMTS
+10 GLILCMGLMTS

-27 TGISGGIAVDREE
+27 IGIPGGIAVDREE
-40 ITIAAEGGTEKIAV
+40 ITIVAEGGTEKIAV
-54 SSNNSWVASSS
+54 SSNSNWVSSSS

-78 SADCSLAIDSTLLE
+78 SADCSLAIDSTLSE
-92 VSREAQIRFSVEGQE
+92 KSREAQIRFSVEGQE
-107 PKLIKVTQFGYGK
+107 SKSIRVIQFGYGK
-120 QILLKEPT
+120 QIILKEPT
-128 IEIENSARYDDRY
+128 VEIESSARYDDRY

-152 KIDSNIEY
+152 KIDSNVEY
-160 SFAESMTDEEKAEME
+160 SFEGLTDADNENELE
-175 SDRKDW
+175 SDRTGW
-181 LTLPKESD
+181 IEMPKADD
-189 LKIDLDRGYRPRT
+189 LEINLDRGYRPRT
-202 VKVRFKWKTNIAPY
+202 VKVRFKWKANIVPC
-216 TRVAKIRLVPQD
+216 TRVAKIRLLPKNAD
-228 ANEQLVDNEGNPTGE
+228 EQLIDNEGNPTGE
-243 VVLTINQKPALKIT
+243 VILTVKQKPALRIT

-270 NEKVQSMV
+270 NEKVQSMIN
-278 GFDTSES
+278 FDSSES
-285 MLNWSYVK
+285 MLNWNYVK
-293 LWEATDELPNG
+293 LWEATDKLPNG

-330 EVRYLRYLESFTI
+330 EVRHLKYLESFTI

-373 LGLNKLPENFINL
+373 LGLEKLSENFIKL

-407 DKLSDVTNVVN
+407 NQLSDITNVVN

-440 DLSQISGA
+440 DLSQISGT

-475 TWDNLRELSLSY
+475 TWDSLRELSLSY
-487 NYIEGELPNDNEV
+487 NYIEGELPDDDY
-500 SNALSIAGKATKYDI
+500 IT
-515 AGNNNKDFFTEEEL
+515 NNLTIKSYQESDFFTEDEL
-529 ASNPSIYLDKIS
+529 KAEPSIYLTKIS
-541 VDTCKWLKTDGSNPG
+541 ADTCGWLKTMNKEVIYQHDESSTSW
-556 DKVTYKNGGIPIF
+556 KIT
-569 EDVVGQDV
+569 GQDV
-577 PRVLPKARAFSFNL
+577 PRVLPNARAFSFNL
-591 NYLTGGLP
+591 NYLTGALP

-612 PETFIFT
+612 PETFIFA

-624 KDSSSQPVGFNNIDD
+624 KDSKSQPVGFNNIDN
-639 VKFDYSYYY
+639 VKFDYKYYY
-648 GKTGKEG
+648 GTTGNKNEEG
-655 ESSNIAYPL
+655 VAYPL

>member
-1 MKYLSKITL
+1 MKYLNKITL
-10 GLILCTGFMTS
+10 GLILCMGLMTS

-27 TGISGGIAVDREE
+27 IGIPGGIAVDREE
-40 ITIAAEGGTEKIAV
+40 ITIVAEGGTEKIAV
-54 SSNNSWVASSS
+54 SSNSNWVSSSS

-78 SADCSLAIDSTLLE
+78 SADCSLAIDSTLSE
-92 VSREAQIRFSVEGQE
+92 KSREAQIRFSVEGQE
-107 PKLIKVTQFGYGK
+107 SKSIRVIQFGYGK
-120 QILLKEPT
+120 QIILKEPT
-128 IEIENSARYDDRY
+128 VEIESSARYDDRY

-152 KIDSNIEY
+152 KIDSNVEY
-160 SFAESMTDEEKAEME
+160 SFEGLTDADNENELE
-175 SDRKDW
+175 SDRTGW
-181 LTLPKESD
+181 IEMPKADD
-189 LKIDLDRGYRPRT
+189 LEINLDRGYRPRT
-202 VKVRFKWKTNIAPY
+202 VKVRFKWKANIVPC
-216 TRVAKIRLVPQD
+216 TRVAKIRLLPKNAD
-228 ANEQLVDNEGNPTGE
+228 EQLIDNEGNPTGE
-243 VVLTINQKPALKIT
+243 VILTVKQKPALRIT

-270 NEKVQSMV
+270 NEKVQSMIN
-278 GFDTSES
+278 FDSSES
-285 MLNWSYVK
+285 MLNWNYVK
-293 LWEATDELPNG
+293 LWEATDKLPNG

-330 EVRYLRYLESFTI
+330 EVRHLKYLESFTI

-373 LGLNKLPENFINL
+373 LGLEKLSENFIKL

-407 DKLSDVTNVVN
+407 NQLSDITNVVN

-440 DLSQISGA
+440 DLSQISGT

-475 TWDNLRELSLSY
+475 TWDSLRELSLSY
-487 NYIEGELPNDNEV
+487 NYIEGELPDDDY
-500 SNALSIAGKATKYDI
+500 IT
-515 AGNNNKDFFTEEEL
+515 NNLTIKSYQESDFFTEDEL
-529 ASNPSIYLDKIS
+529 KAEPSIYLTKIS
-541 VDTCKWLKTDGSNPG
+541 ADTCGWLKTMNKEVIYQHDESSTSW
-556 DKVTYKNGGIPIF
+556 KIT
-569 EDVVGQDV
+569 GQDV
-577 PRVLPKARAFSFNL
+577 PRVLPNARAFSFNL
-591 NYLTGGLP
+591 NYLTGALP

-612 PETFIFT
+612 PEAFIFA

-624 KDSSSQPVGFNNIDD
+624 KDSKSQPVGFNNIDN
-639 VKFDYSYYY
+639 VKFDYKYYY
-648 GKTGKEG
+648 GTTGEKDEEG
-655 ESSNIAYPL
+655 VAYPL

>member
-1 MKYLSKITL
+1 MKYLNKITL
-10 GLILCTGFMTS
+10 GLILCMGLMTS

-27 TGISGGIAVDREE
+27 IGIPGGIAVDREE
-40 ITIAAEGGTEKIAV
+40 ITIVAEGGTEKIAV
-54 SSNNSWVASSS
+54 SSNSNWVSSSS

-78 SADCSLAIDSTLLE
+78 SADCSLAIDSTLSE
-92 VSREAQIRFSVEGQE
+92 KSREAQIRFSVEGQE
-107 PKLIKVTQFGYGK
+107 SKSIRVIQFGYGK
-120 QILLKEPT
+120 QIILKEPT
-128 IEIENSARYDDRY
+128 VEIESSARYDDRY

-152 KIDSNIEY
+152 KIDSNVEY
-160 SFAESMTDEEKAEME
+160 SFEGLTDADNENELE
-175 SDRKDW
+175 SDRTGW
-181 LTLPKESD
+181 IEMPKADD
-189 LKIDLDRGYRPRT
+189 LEINLDRGYRPRT
-202 VKVRFKWKTNIAPY
+202 VKVRFKWKANIVPC
-216 TRVAKIRLVPQD
+216 TRVAKIRLLPKNAD
-228 ANEQLVDNEGNPTGE
+228 EQLIDNEGNPTGE
-243 VVLTINQKPALKIT
+243 VILTVKQKPALRIT

-270 NEKVQSMV
+270 NEKVQSMIN
-278 GFDTSES
+278 FDSSES
-285 MLNWSYVK
+285 MLNWNYVK
-293 LWEATDELPNG
+293 LWEATDKLPNG

-330 EVRYLRYLESFTI
+330 EVRHLKYLESFTI

-373 LGLNKLPENFINL
+373 LGLEKLSENFIKL

-407 DKLSDVTNVVN
+407 NQLSDITNVVN

-440 DLSQISGA
+440 DLSQISGT

-475 TWDNLRELSLSY
+475 TWDSLRELSLSY
-487 NYIEGELPNDNEV
+487 NYIEGELPDDDY
-500 SNALSIAGKATKYDI
+500 IT
-515 AGNNNKDFFTEEEL
+515 NNLTIKSYQESDFFTEDEL
-529 ASNPSIYLDKIS
+529 KAEPSIYLTKIS
-541 VDTCKWLKTDGSNPG
+541 ADTCGWLKIMNKEVIYQHDESSTSW
-556 DKVTYKNGGIPIF
+556 KIT
-569 EDVVGQDV
+569 GQDV
-577 PRVLPKARAFSFNL
+577 PRVLPNARAFSFNL
-591 NYLTGGLP
+591 NYLTGALP

-612 PETFIFT
+612 PETFIFA

-624 KDSSSQPVGFNNIDD
+624 KDSKSQPVGFNNIDN
-639 VKFDYSYYY
+639 VKFDYKYYY
-648 GKTGKEG
+648 GTTGEKDEEG
-655 ESSNIAYPL
+655 VAYPL

>member
-1 MKYLSKITL
+1 MKYLNKITL
-10 GLILCTGFMTS
+10 GLILCMGLMTS

-27 TGISGGIAVDREE
+27 IGIPGGIAVDREE
-40 ITIAAEGGTEKIAV
+40 ITIVAEGGTEKIAV
-54 SSNNSWVASSS
+54 SSNSNWVSSSS

-78 SADCSLAIDSTLLE
+78 SADCSLAIDSTLSE
-92 VSREAQIRFSVEGQE
+92 KSREAQIRFSVEGQE
-107 PKLIKVTQFGYGK
+107 SKSIRVIQFGYGK
-120 QILLKEPT
+120 QIILKEPT
-128 IEIENSARYDDRY
+128 VEIESSARYDDRY

-152 KIDSNIEY
+152 KIDSNVEY
-160 SFAESMTDEEKAEME
+160 SFEGLTDADNENELE
-175 SDRKDW
+175 SDRTGW
-181 LTLPKESD
+181 IEMPKADD
-189 LKIDLDRGYRPRT
+189 LEINLDRGYRPRT
-202 VKVRFKWKTNIAPY
+202 VKVRFKWKANIVPC
-216 TRVAKIRLVPQD
+216 TRVAKIRLLPKNAD
-228 ANEQLVDNEGNPTGE
+228 EQLIDNEGNPTGE
-243 VVLTINQKPALKIT
+243 VILTVKQKPALRIT

-270 NEKVQSMV
+270 NEKVQSMIN
-278 GFDTSES
+278 FDSSES
-285 MLNWSYVK
+285 MLNWNYVK
-293 LWEATDELPNG
+293 LWKATDKLPNG

-330 EVRYLRYLESFTI
+330 EVRHLKYLESFTI

-373 LGLNKLPENFINL
+373 LGLEKLSENFIKL

-407 DKLSDVTNVVN
+407 NQLSDITNVVN

-431 GCRRVDIIK
+431 GCRRVYIIK
-440 DLSQISGA
+440 DLSQISGT

-475 TWDNLRELSLSY
+475 TWDSLRELSLSY
-487 NYIEGELPNDNEV
+487 NYIEGELPDDDY
-500 SNALSIAGKATKYDI
+500 IT
-515 AGNNNKDFFTEEEL
+515 NNLTIKSYQESDFFTEDEL
-529 ASNPSIYLDKIS
+529 KAEPSIYLTKIS
-541 VDTCKWLKTDGSNPG
+541 ADTCGWLKTMNKEVIYQHDESSTSW
-556 DKVTYKNGGIPIF
+556 KIT
-569 EDVVGQDV
+569 GQDV
-577 PRVLPKARAFSFNL
+577 PRVLPNARAFSFNL
-591 NYLTGGLP
+591 NYLTGALP

-612 PETFIFT
+612 PETFIFA

-624 KDSSSQPVGFNNIDD
+624 KDSKSQPVGFNNIDN
-639 VKFDYSYYY
+639 VKFDYKYYY
-648 GKTGKEG
+648 GTTGEKDEEG
-655 ESSNIAYPL
+655 VAYPL

>member
-1 MKYLSKITL
+1 MKYLNKITL
-10 GLILCTGFMTS
+10 GLILCMGLMTS

-27 TGISGGIAVDREE
+27 IGIPGGIAVDREE
-40 ITIAAEGGTEKIAV
+40 ITIVAEGGTEKIAV
-54 SSNNSWVASSS
+54 SSNSNWVSSSS

-78 SADCSLAIDSTLLE
+78 SADCSLAIDSTLSE
-92 VSREAQIRFSVEGQE
+92 KSREAQIRFSVEGQE
-107 PKLIKVTQFGYGK
+107 SKSIRVIQFGYGK
-120 QILLKEPT
+120 QIILKEPT
-128 IEIENSARYDDRY
+128 VEIESSARYDDRY

-152 KIDSNIEY
+152 KIDSNVEY
-160 SFAESMTDEEKAEME
+160 SFEGLTDADNENELE
-175 SDRKDW
+175 SDRTGW
-181 LTLPKESD
+181 IEMPKADD
-189 LKIDLDRGYRPRT
+189 LEINLDRGYRPRT
-202 VKVRFKWKTNIAPY
+202 VKVRFKWKANIVPC
-216 TRVAKIRLVPQD
+216 TRVAKIRLLPKNAD
-228 ANEQLVDNEGNPTGE
+228 EQLIDNEGNPTGE
-243 VVLTINQKPALKIT
+243 VILTVKQKPALRIT

-270 NEKVQSMV
+270 NEKVQSMIN
-278 GFDTSES
+278 FDSSES
-285 MLNWSYVK
+285 MLNWNYVK
-293 LWEATDELPNG
+293 LWEATDKLPNG

-330 EVRYLRYLESFTI
+330 EVRHLKYLESFTI

-373 LGLNKLPENFINL
+373 LGLEKLSENFIKL

-407 DKLSDVTNVVN
+407 NQLSDITNVVN

-440 DLSQISGA
+440 DLSQISGT

-475 TWDNLRELSLSY
+475 TWDSLRELSLSY
-487 NYIEGELPNDNEV
+487 NYIEGELPDDDY
-500 SNALSIAGKATKYDI
+500 IT
-515 AGNNNKDFFTEEEL
+515 NNLTIKSYQESDFFTEDEL
-529 ASNPSIYLDKIS
+529 KAEPSIYLTKIS
-541 VDTCKWLKTDGSNPG
+541 ADTCGWLKTMNKEVIYQHDESSTFW
-556 DKVTYKNGGIPIF
+556 KIT
-569 EDVVGQDV
+569 GQDV
-577 PRVLPKARAFSFNL
+577 PRVLPNARAFSFNL
-591 NYLTGGLP
+591 NYLTGALP

-612 PETFIFT
+612 PETFIFA

-624 KDSSSQPVGFNNIDD
+624 KDSKSQPVGFNNIDN
-639 VKFDYSYYY
+639 VKFDYKYYY
-648 GKTGKEG
+648 GTTGEKDEEG
-655 ESSNIAYPL
+655 VAYPL

>member
-1 MKYLSKITL
+1 MKYLNKITL
-10 GLILCTGFMTS
+10 GLILCMGLMTS

-27 TGISGGIAVDREE
+27 IGIPGGIAVDREE
-40 ITIAAEGGTEKIAV
+40 ITIVAEGGTEKIAV
-54 SSNNSWVASSS
+54 SSNSNWVSSSS

-78 SADCSLAIDSTLLE
+78 SADCSLAIDSTLSE
-92 VSREAQIRFSVEGQE
+92 KSREAQIRFSVEGQE
-107 PKLIKVTQFGYGK
+107 SKSIRVIQFGYGK
-120 QILLKEPT
+120 QIILKEPT
-128 IEIENSARYDDRY
+128 VEIESSARYDDRY

-152 KIDSNIEY
+152 KIDSNVEY
-160 SFAESMTDEEKAEME
+160 SFEGLTDADNENELE
-175 SDRKDW
+175 SDRTGW
-181 LTLPKESD
+181 IEMPKADD
-189 LKIDLDRGYRPRT
+189 LEINLDRGYRPRT
-202 VKVRFKWKTNIAPY
+202 VKVRFKWKANIVPC
-216 TRVAKIRLVPQD
+216 TRVAKIRLLPKNAD
-228 ANEQLVDNEGNPTGE
+228 EQLIDNEGNPTGE
-243 VVLTINQKPALKIT
+243 VILTVKQKPALRIT

-270 NEKVQSMV
+270 NEKVQSMIN
-278 GFDTSES
+278 FDSSES
-285 MLNWSYVK
+285 MLNWNYVK
-293 LWEATDELPNG
+293 LWEATDKLPNG

-330 EVRYLRYLESFTI
+330 EVRHLKYLESFTI

-373 LGLNKLPENFINL
+373 LGLEKLSENFIKL

-407 DKLSDVTNVVN
+407 NQLSDITNVVN

-440 DLSQISGA
+440 DLSQISGT

-475 TWDNLRELSLSY
+475 TWDSLRELSLSY
-487 NYIEGELPNDNEV
+487 NYIEGELPDDDY
-500 SNALSIAGKATKYDI
+500 IT
-515 AGNNNKDFFTEEEL
+515 NNLTIKSYQESDFFTEDEL
-529 ASNPSIYLDKIS
+529 KAEPSIYLTKIS
-541 VDTCKWLKTDGSNPG
+541 ADTCGWLKTMNKEVIYQHDENSTSW
-556 DKVTYKNGGIPIF
+556 KIT
-569 EDVVGQDV
+569 GQDV
-577 PRVLPKARAFSFNL
+577 PRVLPNARAFSFNL
-591 NYLTGGLP
+591 NYLTGALP

-612 PETFIFT
+612 PETFIFA

-624 KDSSSQPVGFNNIDD
+624 KDSKSQPVGFNNIDN
-639 VKFDYSYYY
+639 VKFDYKYYY
-648 GKTGKEG
+648 GTTGNKDEEG
-655 ESSNIAYPL
+655 VAYPL

>member
-1 MKYLSKITL
+1 MKYLNKITL
-10 GLILCTGFMTS
+10 GLILCMGLMTS

-27 TGISGGIAVDREE
+27 IGIPGGIAVDREE
-40 ITIAAEGGTEKIAV
+40 ITIVAEGGTEKIAV
-54 SSNNSWVASSS
+54 SSNSNWVSSSS

-78 SADCSLAIDSTLLE
+78 SADCSLAIDSTLSE
-92 VSREAQIRFSVEGQE
+92 KSREAQIRFSVEGQE
-107 PKLIKVTQFGYGK
+107 SKSIRVIQFGYGK
-120 QILLKEPT
+120 QIILKEPT
-128 IEIENSARYDDRY
+128 VEIESSARYDDRY

-152 KIDSNIEY
+152 KIDSNVEY
-160 SFAESMTDEEKAEME
+160 SFEGLTDADNENELE
-175 SDRKDW
+175 SDRTGW
-181 LTLPKESD
+181 IEMPKADD
-189 LKIDLDRGYRPRT
+189 LEINLDRGYRPRT
-202 VKVRFKWKTNIAPY
+202 VKVRFKWKANIVPC
-216 TRVAKIRLVPQD
+216 TRVAKIRLLPKNAD
-228 ANEQLVDNEGNPTGE
+228 EQLIDNEGNPTGE
-243 VVLTINQKPALKIT
+243 VILTVKQKPALRIT

-270 NEKVQSMV
+270 NEKVQSMIN
-278 GFDTSES
+278 FDSSES
-285 MLNWSYVK
+285 MLNWNYVK
-293 LWEATDELPNG
+293 LWEATDKLPNG

-330 EVRYLRYLESFTI
+330 EVRHLKYLESFTI

-373 LGLNKLPENFINL
+373 LGLEKLSENFIKL

-407 DKLSDVTNVVN
+407 NQLSDITNVVN

-440 DLSQISGA
+440 DLSQISGT

-475 TWDNLRELSLSY
+475 TWDSLRELSLSY
-487 NYIEGELPNDNEV
+487 NYIEGELPDDDY
-500 SNALSIAGKATKYDI
+500 IT
-515 AGNNNKDFFTEEEL
+515 NNLTIKSYQKNDFFTEDEL
-529 ASNPSIYLDKIS
+529 KAEPSIYLTKIS
-541 VDTCKWLKTDGSNPG
+541 ADTCGWLKTMNK
-556 DKVTYKNGGIPIF
+556 KVIYQHDESSTSWKIT
-569 EDVVGQDV
+569 GQDV
-577 PRVLPKARAFSFNL
+577 PRVLPNARAFSFNL
-591 NYLTGGLP
+591 NYLTGALP

-612 PETFIFT
+612 PETFIFA

-624 KDSSSQPVGFNNIDD
+624 KDSKSQPVGFNNIDN
-639 VKFDYSYYY
+639 VKFDYKYYY
-648 GKTGKEG
+648 GTTGEKDEEG
-655 ESSNIAYPL
+655 VAYPL
-664 YYKRYVAN
+664 YYKRYAAN

>member
-1 MKYLSKITL
+1 M
-10 GLILCTGFMTS
+10 GLMTS

-27 TGISGGIAVDREE
+27 IGIPGGIAVDREE
-40 ITIAAEGGTEKIAV
+40 ITIVAEGGTEKIAV
-54 SSNNSWVASSS
+54 SSNSNWVSSSS

-78 SADCSLAIDSTLLE
+78 SADCSLAIDSTLSE
-92 VSREAQIRFSVEGQE
+92 KSREAQIRFSVEGQE
-107 PKLIKVTQFGYGK
+107 SKSIRVIQFGYGK
-120 QILLKEPT
+120 QIILKEPT
-128 IEIENSARYDDRY
+128 VEIESSARYDDRY

-152 KIDSNIEY
+152 KIDSNVEY
-160 SFAESMTDEEKAEME
+160 SFEGLTDADNENELE
-175 SDRKDW
+175 SDRTGW
-181 LTLPKESD
+181 IEMPKADD
-189 LKIDLDRGYRPRT
+189 LEINLDRGYRPRT
-202 VKVRFKWKTNIAPY
+202 VKVRFKWKANIVPC
-216 TRVAKIRLVPQD
+216 TRVAKIRLLPKNAD
-228 ANEQLVDNEGNPTGE
+228 EQLIDNEGNPTGE
-243 VVLTINQKPALKIT
+243 VILTVKQKPALRIT

-270 NEKVQSMV
+270 NEKVQSMIN
-278 GFDTSES
+278 FDSSES
-285 MLNWSYVK
+285 MLNWNYVK
-293 LWEATDELPNG
+293 LWEATDKLPNG

-330 EVRYLRYLESFTI
+330 EVRHLKYLESFTI

-373 LGLNKLPENFINL
+373 LGLEKLSENFIKL

-407 DKLSDVTNVVN
+407 NQLSDITNVVN

-440 DLSQISGA
+440 DLSQISGT

-475 TWDNLRELSLSY
+475 TWDSLRELSLSY
-487 NYIEGELPNDNEV
+487 NYIEGELPDDDY
-500 SNALSIAGKATKYDI
+500 IT
-515 AGNNNKDFFTEEEL
+515 NNLTIKSYQESDFFTEDEL
-529 ASNPSIYLDKIS
+529 KAEPSIYLTKIS
-541 VDTCKWLKTDGSNPG
+541 ADTCGWLKTMNKEVIYQHDESSTSW
-556 DKVTYKNGGIPIF
+556 KIT
-569 EDVVGQDV
+569 GQDV
-577 PRVLPKARAFSFNL
+577 PRVLPNARAFSFNL
-591 NYLTGGLP
+591 NYLTGALP

-612 PETFIFT
+612 PETFIFA

-624 KDSSSQPVGFNNIDD
+624 KDSKSQPVGFNNIDN
-639 VKFDYSYYY
+639 VKFDYKYYY
-648 GKTGKEG
+648 GTTGNKDEEG
-655 ESSNIAYPL
+655 VAYPL

>member
-1 MKYLSKITL
+1 MKYLNKITL
-10 GLILCTGFMTS
+10 GLILCMGLMTS

-27 TGISGGIAVDREE
+27 IGIPGGIAVDREE
-40 ITIAAEGGTEKIAV
+40 ITIVAEGGTEKIAV
-54 SSNNSWVASSS
+54 SSNSNWVSSSS

-78 SADCSLAIDSTLLE
+78 SADCSLAIDSTLSE
-92 VSREAQIRFSVEGQE
+92 KSREAQIRFSVEGQE
-107 PKLIKVTQFGYGK
+107 SKSIRVIQFGYGK
-120 QILLKEPT
+120 QIILKEPT
-128 IEIENSARYDDRY
+128 VEIESSARYDDRY

-152 KIDSNIEY
+152 KIDSNVEY
-160 SFAESMTDEEKAEME
+160 SFEGLTDADNENELE
-175 SDRKDW
+175 SDRTGW
-181 LTLPKESD
+181 IEMPKADD
-189 LKIDLDRGYRPRT
+189 LEINLDRGYRPRT
-202 VKVRFKWKTNIAPY
+202 VKVRFKWKANIVPC
-216 TRVAKIRLVPQD
+216 TRVAKIRLLPKNTD
-228 ANEQLVDNEGNPTGE
+228 EQLIDNEGNPTGE
-243 VVLTINQKPALKIT
+243 VILTVKQKPALRIT

-270 NEKVQSMV
+270 NEKVQSMIN
-278 GFDTSES
+278 FDSSES
-285 MLNWSYVK
+285 MLNWNYVK
-293 LWEATDELPNG
+293 LWEATDKLPNG

-330 EVRYLRYLESFTI
+330 EVRHLKYLESFTI

-373 LGLNKLPENFINL
+373 LGLEKLSENFIKL

-407 DKLSDVTNVVN
+407 NQLSDITNVVN

-440 DLSQISGA
+440 DLSQISGT

-475 TWDNLRELSLSY
+475 TWDSLRELSLSY
-487 NYIEGELPNDNEV
+487 NYIEGELPDDDY
-500 SNALSIAGKATKYDI
+500 IT
-515 AGNNNKDFFTEEEL
+515 NNLTIKSYQESDFFTEDEL
-529 ASNPSIYLDKIS
+529 KAEPSIYLTKIS
-541 VDTCKWLKTDGSNPG
+541 TDTCGWLKTMNKEVIYQHDESSTSW
-556 DKVTYKNGGIPIF
+556 KIT
-569 EDVVGQDV
+569 GQDV
-577 PRVLPKARAFSFNL
+577 PRVLPNARAFSFNL
-591 NYLTGGLP
+591 NYLTGALP

-612 PETFIFT
+612 PETFIFA

-624 KDSSSQPVGFNNIDD
+624 KDSKSQPVGFNNIDN
-639 VKFDYSYYY
+639 VKFDYKYYY
-648 GKTGKEG
+648 GTTGEKDEEG
-655 ESSNIAYPL
+655 VAYPL

>member
-1 MKYLSKITL
+1 MKYLNKITL
-10 GLILCTGFMTS
+10 GLILCMGLMTS

-27 TGISGGIAVDREE
+27 IGIPGGIAVDREE
-40 ITIAAEGGTEKIAV
+40 ITIVAEGGTEKIAV
-54 SSNNSWVASSS
+54 SSNSNWVSSSS

-78 SADCSLAIDSTLLE
+78 SADCSLAIDSTLSE
-92 VSREAQIRFSVEGQE
+92 KSREAQIRFSVEGQE
-107 PKLIKVTQFGYGK
+107 SKSIRVIQFGYGK
-120 QILLKEPT
+120 QIILKEPT
-128 IEIENSARYDDRY
+128 VEIESSARYDDRY

-152 KIDSNIEY
+152 KIDSNVEY
-160 SFAESMTDEEKAEME
+160 SFEGLTDADNENELE
-175 SDRKDW
+175 SDRTGW
-181 LTLPKESD
+181 IEMPKADD
-189 LKIDLDRGYRPRT
+189 LEINLDRGYRPRT
-202 VKVRFKWKTNIAPY
+202 VKVRFKWKANIVPC
-216 TRVAKIRLVPQD
+216 TRVAKIRLLPKNAD
-228 ANEQLVDNEGNPTGE
+228 EQLIDNEGNPTGE
-243 VVLTINQKPALKIT
+243 VILTVKQKPALRIT

-270 NEKVQSMV
+270 NEKVQSMIN
-278 GFDTSES
+278 FDSSES
-285 MLNWSYVK
+285 MLNWNYVK
-293 LWEATDELPNG
+293 LWEATDKLPNG

-330 EVRYLRYLESFTI
+330 EVRHLKYLESFTI

-373 LGLNKLPENFINL
+373 LGLEKLSENFIKL

-407 DKLSDVTNVVN
+407 NQLSDITNVVN

-440 DLSQISGA
+440 DLSQISGT

-475 TWDNLRELSLSY
+475 TWDSLRELSLSY
-487 NYIEGELPNDNEV
+487 NYIEGELPDDDY
-500 SNALSIAGKATKYDI
+500 IT
-515 AGNNNKDFFTEEEL
+515 NNLTIKSYQESDFFTEDEL
-529 ASNPSIYLDKIS
+529 KAEPSIYLTKIS
-541 VDTCKWLKTDGSNPG
+541 ADTCGWLKTTNKEVIYQHDESSTSW
-556 DKVTYKNGGIPIF
+556 KIT
-569 EDVVGQDV
+569 GQDV
-577 PRVLPKARAFSFNL
+577 PRVLPNARAFSFNL
-591 NYLTGGLP
+591 NYLTGALP

-612 PETFIFT
+612 PETFIFA

-624 KDSSSQPVGFNNIDD
+624 KDSKSQPVGFNNIDN
-639 VKFDYSYYY
+639 VKFDYKYYY
-648 GKTGKEG
+648 GTTGEKDEEG
-655 ESSNIAYPL
+655 VAYPL

>member
-1 MKYLSKITL
+1 MKYLNKITL
-10 GLILCTGFMTS
+10 GLILCMGLMTS

-27 TGISGGIAVDREE
+27 IGIPGGIAVDREE
-40 ITIAAEGGTEKIAV
+40 ITIVAEGGTEKIAV
-54 SSNNSWVASSS
+54 SSNSNWVSSSS

-78 SADCSLAIDSTLLE
+78 SADCSLAIDSTLSE
-92 VSREAQIRFSVEGQE
+92 KSREAQIRFSVEGQE
-107 PKLIKVTQFGYGK
+107 SKSIRVIQFGYGK
-120 QILLKEPT
+120 QIILKEPT
-128 IEIENSARYDDRY
+128 VEIESSARYDDRY

-152 KIDSNIEY
+152 KIDSNVEY
-160 SFAESMTDEEKAEME
+160 SFEGLTDADNENELE
-175 SDRKDW
+175 SDRTGW
-181 LTLPKESD
+181 IEMPKADD
-189 LKIDLDRGYRPRT
+189 LEINLDRGYRPRT
-202 VKVRFKWKTNIAPY
+202 VKVRFKWKANIVPC
-216 TRVAKIRLVPQD
+216 TRVAKIRLLPKNAD
-228 ANEQLVDNEGNPTGE
+228 EQLIDNEGNPTGE
-243 VVLTINQKPALKIT
+243 VILTVKQKPALRIT

-270 NEKVQSMV
+270 NEKVQSMIN
-278 GFDTSES
+278 FDSSES
-285 MLNWSYVK
+285 MLNWNYVK
-293 LWEATDELPNG
+293 LWEATDKLPNG
-304 DKNAIGR
+304 DKNAIGS

-330 EVRYLRYLESFTI
+330 EVRHLKYLESFTI

-373 LGLNKLPENFINL
+373 LGLEKLSENFIKL

-407 DKLSDVTNVVN
+407 NQLSDITNVVN

-440 DLSQISGA
+440 DLSQISGT

-475 TWDNLRELSLSY
+475 TWDSLRELSLSY
-487 NYIEGELPNDNEV
+487 NYIEGELPDDDY
-500 SNALSIAGKATKYDI
+500 IT
-515 AGNNNKDFFTEEEL
+515 NNLTIKSYQESDFFTEDEL
-529 ASNPSIYLDKIS
+529 KAEPSIYLTKIS
-541 VDTCKWLKTDGSNPG
+541 ADTCGWLKTMNKEVIYQHDESSTSW
-556 DKVTYKNGGIPIF
+556 KIT
-569 EDVVGQDV
+569 GQDV
-577 PRVLPKARAFSFNL
+577 PRVLPNARAFSFNL
-591 NYLTGGLP
+591 NYLTGALP

-612 PETFIFT
+612 PETFIFA

-624 KDSSSQPVGFNNIDD
+624 KDSKSQPVGFNNIDN
-639 VKFDYSYYY
+639 VKFDYKYYY
-648 GKTGKEG
+648 GTTGEKDEEG
-655 ESSNIAYPL
+655 VAYPL

>member
-1 MKYLSKITL
+1 MKYLNKITL
-10 GLILCTGFMTS
+10 GLILCMGLMTS

-27 TGISGGIAVDREE
+27 IGIPGGIAVDREE
-40 ITIAAEGGTEKIAV
+40 ITIVAEGGTEKIAV
-54 SSNNSWVASSS
+54 SSNSNWVSSSS

-78 SADCSLAIDSTLLE
+78 SADCSLAIDSTLSE
-92 VSREAQIRFSVEGQE
+92 KSREAQIRFSVEGQE
-107 PKLIKVTQFGYGK
+107 SKSIRVIQFGYGK
-120 QILLKEPT
+120 QIILKEPT
-128 IEIENSARYDDRY
+128 VEIESSARYDDRY

-152 KIDSNIEY
+152 KIDSNVEY
-160 SFAESMTDEEKAEME
+160 SFEGLTDADNENELE
-175 SDRKDW
+175 SDRTGW
-181 LTLPKESD
+181 IEMPKADD
-189 LKIDLDRGYRPRT
+189 LEINLDRGYRPRT
-202 VKVRFKWKTNIAPY
+202 VKVRFKWKVNIVPC
-216 TRVAKIRLVPQD
+216 TRVAKIRLLPKNAD
-228 ANEQLVDNEGNPTGE
+228 EQLIDNEGNPTGE
-243 VVLTINQKPALKIT
+243 VILTVKQKPALRIT

-270 NEKVQSMV
+270 NEKVQSMIN
-278 GFDTSES
+278 FDSSES
-285 MLNWSYVK
+285 MLNWNYVK
-293 LWEATDELPNG
+293 LWEATDKLPNG

-330 EVRYLRYLESFTI
+330 EVRHLKYLESFTI

-373 LGLNKLPENFINL
+373 LGLEKLSENFIKL

-407 DKLSDVTNVVN
+407 NQLSDITNVVN

-440 DLSQISGA
+440 DLSQISGT

-475 TWDNLRELSLSY
+475 TWDSLRELSLSY
-487 NYIEGELPNDNEV
+487 NYIEGELPDDDY
-500 SNALSIAGKATKYDI
+500 IT
-515 AGNNNKDFFTEEEL
+515 NNLTIKSYQESDFFTEDEL
-529 ASNPSIYLDKIS
+529 KAEPSIYLTKIS
-541 VDTCKWLKTDGSNPG
+541 ADTCGWLKTMNKEVIYQHDESSTSW
-556 DKVTYKNGGIPIF
+556 KIT
-569 EDVVGQDV
+569 GQDV
-577 PRVLPKARAFSFNL
+577 PRVLPNARAFSFNL
-591 NYLTGGLP
+591 NYLTGALP

-612 PETFIFT
+612 PETFIFA

-624 KDSSSQPVGFNNIDD
+624 KDSKSQPVGFNNIDN
-639 VKFDYSYYY
+639 VKFDYKYYY
-648 GKTGKEG
+648 GTTGEKDEEG
-655 ESSNIAYPL
+655 VAYPL

>member
-1 MKYLSKITL
+1 MKYLNKITL
-10 GLILCTGFMTS
+10 GLILCMGLMTS

-27 TGISGGIAVDREE
+27 IGIPGGIAVDREE
-40 ITIAAEGGTEKIAV
+40 ITIVAEGGTEKIAV
-54 SSNNSWVASSS
+54 SSNSNWVSSSS

-78 SADCSLAIDSTLLE
+78 SADCSLAIDSTLSE
-92 VSREAQIRFSVEGQE
+92 KSREAQIRFSVEGQE
-107 PKLIKVTQFGYGK
+107 SKSIRVIQFGYGK
-120 QILLKEPT
+120 QIILKEPT
-128 IEIENSARYDDRY
+128 VEIESSARYDDRY

-152 KIDSNIEY
+152 KIDSNVEY
-160 SFAESMTDEEKAEME
+160 SFEGLTDADNENELE
-175 SDRKDW
+175 SDRTGW
-181 LTLPKESD
+181 IEMPKADD
-189 LKIDLDRGYRPRT
+189 LEINLDRGYRPRT
-202 VKVRFKWKTNIAPY
+202 VKVRFKWKANIVPC
-216 TRVAKIRLVPQD
+216 TRVAKIRLLPKNAD
-228 ANEQLVDNEGNPTGE
+228 EQLIDNEGNPTGE
-243 VVLTINQKPALKIT
+243 VILTVKQKPALRIT

-270 NEKVQSMV
+270 NEKVQSMIN
-278 GFDTSES
+278 FDSSES
-285 MLNWSYVK
+285 MLNWNYVK
-293 LWEATDELPNG
+293 LWEATDKLPNG

-330 EVRYLRYLESFTI
+330 EVRHLKYLESFTI

-373 LGLNKLPENFINL
+373 LGLEKLSENFIKL

-407 DKLSDVTNVVN
+407 NQLSDITNVVN

-431 GCRRVDIIK
+431 GCRRVIIK
-440 DLSQISGA
+440 DLSQISGT

-475 TWDNLRELSLSY
+475 TWDSLRELSLSY
-487 NYIEGELPNDNEV
+487 NYIEGELPDDDY
-500 SNALSIAGKATKYDI
+500 IT
-515 AGNNNKDFFTEEEL
+515 NNLTIKSYQESDFFTEDEL
-529 ASNPSIYLDKIS
+529 KAEPSIYLTKIS
-541 VDTCKWLKTDGSNPG
+541 ADTCGWLKTMNKEVIYQHDESSTSW
-556 DKVTYKNGGIPIF
+556 KIT
-569 EDVVGQDV
+569 GQDV
-577 PRVLPKARAFSFNL
+577 PRVLPNARAFSFNL
-591 NYLTGGLP
+591 NYLTGALP

-612 PETFIFT
+612 PETFIFA

-624 KDSSSQPVGFNNIDD
+624 KDSKSQPVGFNNIDN
-639 VKFDYSYYY
+639 VKFDYKYYY
-648 GKTGKEG
+648 GTTGEKDEEG
-655 ESSNIAYPL
+655 VAYPL

>member
-1 MKYLSKITL
+1 MKYLNKITL
-10 GLILCTGFMTS
+10 GLILCMGLMTS

-27 TGISGGIAVDREE
+27 IGIPGGIAVDREE
-40 ITIAAEGGTEKIAV
+40 ITIVAEGGTEKIAV
-54 SSNNSWVASSS
+54 SSNSNWVSSSS

-78 SADCSLAIDSTLLE
+78 SADCSLAIDSTLSE
-92 VSREAQIRFSVEGQE
+92 KSREAQIRFSVEGQE
-107 PKLIKVTQFGYGK
+107 SKSIRVIQFGYGK
-120 QILLKEPT
+120 QIILKEPT
-128 IEIENSARYDDRY
+128 VEIESSARYDDRY

-152 KIDSNIEY
+152 KIDSNVEY
-160 SFAESMTDEEKAEME
+160 SFEGLTDADNENELE
-175 SDRKDW
+175 SDRTGW
-181 LTLPKESD
+181 IEMPKADD
-189 LKIDLDRGYRPRT
+189 LEINLDRGYRPRT
-202 VKVRFKWKTNIAPY
+202 VKVRFKWKANIVPC
-216 TRVAKIRLVPQD
+216 TRVAKIRLLPKNAD
-228 ANEQLVDNEGNPTGE
+228 EQLIDNEGNPTGE
-243 VVLTINQKPALKIT
+243 VILTVKQKPALRIT

-270 NEKVQSMV
+270 NEKVQSMIN
-278 GFDTSES
+278 FDSSES
-285 MLNWSYVK
+285 MLNWNYVK
-293 LWEATDELPNG
+293 LWEATDKLPNG

-330 EVRYLRYLESFTI
+330 EVRHLKYLESFTI

-373 LGLNKLPENFINL
+373 LGLEKLSENFIKL

-407 DKLSDVTNVVN
+407 NQLSDITNVVN

-431 GCRRVDIIK
+431 GCRLDIIK
-440 DLSQISGA
+440 DLSQISGT

-475 TWDNLRELSLSY
+475 TWDSLRELSLSY
-487 NYIEGELPNDNEV
+487 NYIEGELPDDDY
-500 SNALSIAGKATKYDI
+500 IT
-515 AGNNNKDFFTEEEL
+515 NNLTIKSYQESDFFTEDEL
-529 ASNPSIYLDKIS
+529 KAEPSIYLTKIS
-541 VDTCKWLKTDGSNPG
+541 ADTCGWLKTMNKEVIYQHDESSTSW
-556 DKVTYKNGGIPIF
+556 KIT
-569 EDVVGQDV
+569 GQDV
-577 PRVLPKARAFSFNL
+577 PRVLPNARAFSFNL
-591 NYLTGGLP
+591 NYLTGALP

-612 PETFIFT
+612 PETFIFA

-624 KDSSSQPVGFNNIDD
+624 KDSKSQPVGFNNIDN
-639 VKFDYSYYY
+639 VKFDYKYYY
-648 GKTGKEG
+648 GTTGEKDEEG
-655 ESSNIAYPL
+655 VAYPL

>member
-1 MKYLSKITL
+1 MKYLNKITL
-10 GLILCTGFMTS
+10 GLILCMGLMTS

-27 TGISGGIAVDREE
+27 IGIPGGIAVDREE
-40 ITIAAEGGTEKIAV
+40 ITIVAEGGTEKIAV
-54 SSNNSWVASSS
+54 SSNSNWVSSSS

-78 SADCSLAIDSTLLE
+78 SADCSLAIDSTLSE
-92 VSREAQIRFSVEGQE
+92 KSREAQIRFSVEGQE
-107 PKLIKVTQFGYGK
+107 SKSIRVIQFGYGK
-120 QILLKEPT
+120 QIILKEPT
-128 IEIENSARYDDRY
+128 VEIESSARYDDRY

-152 KIDSNIEY
+152 KIDSKVEY
-160 SFAESMTDEEKAEME
+160 SFEGLTDADNENELE
-175 SDRKDW
+175 SDRTGW
-181 LTLPKESD
+181 IEMPKADD
-189 LKIDLDRGYRPRT
+189 LEINLDRGYRPRT
-202 VKVRFKWKTNIAPY
+202 VKVRFKWKANIVPC
-216 TRVAKIRLVPQD
+216 TRVAKILLLPKNAD
-228 ANEQLVDNEGNPTGE
+228 EQLIDNEGNPTGE
-243 VVLTINQKPALKIT
+243 VILTVKQKPALRIT

-270 NEKVQSMV
+270 NEKVQSMIN
-278 GFDTSES
+278 FDSSES
-285 MLNWSYVK
+285 MLNWNYVK
-293 LWEATDELPNG
+293 LWEATDKLPNG

-330 EVRYLRYLESFTI
+330 EVRHLKYLESFTI

-373 LGLNKLPENFINL
+373 LGLEKLSENFIKL

-407 DKLSDVTNVVN
+407 NQLSDITNVVN

-440 DLSQISGA
+440 DLSQISGT

-475 TWDNLRELSLSY
+475 TWDSLRELSLSY
-487 NYIEGELPNDNEV
+487 NYIEGELPDDDY
-500 SNALSIAGKATKYDI
+500 IT
-515 AGNNNKDFFTEEEL
+515 NNLTIKSYQESDFFTEDEL
-529 ASNPSIYLDKIS
+529 KAEPSIYLTKIS
-541 VDTCKWLKTDGSNPG
+541 ADTCGWLKTMNKEVIYQHDESSTSW
-556 DKVTYKNGGIPIF
+556 KIT
-569 EDVVGQDV
+569 GQDV
-577 PRVLPKARAFSFNL
+577 PRVLPNARAFSFNL
-591 NYLTGGLP
+591 NYLTGALP

-612 PETFIFT
+612 PETFIFA

-624 KDSSSQPVGFNNIDD
+624 KDSKSQPVGFNNIDN
-639 VKFDYSYYY
+639 VKFDYKYYY
-648 GKTGKEG
+648 GTTGEKDEEG
-655 ESSNIAYPL
+655 VAYPL

>member
-1 MKYLSKITL
+1 MKYLNKITL
-10 GLILCTGFMTS
+10 GLILCMGLMTS

-27 TGISGGIAVDREE
+27 IGIPGGIAVDREE
-40 ITIAAEGGTEKIAV
+40 ITIVAEGGTEKIAV
-54 SSNNSWVASSS
+54 SSNSNWVSSSS

-78 SADCSLAIDSTLLE
+78 SADCSLAIDSTLSE
-92 VSREAQIRFSVEGQE
+92 KSREAQIRFSVEGQE
-107 PKLIKVTQFGYGK
+107 SKSIRVIQFGYGK
-120 QILLKEPT
+120 QIILKEPT
-128 IEIENSARYDDRY
+128 VEIESSARYDDRY

-152 KIDSNIEY
+152 KIDSNVEY
-160 SFAESMTDEEKAEME
+160 SFEGLTDADNENELE
-175 SDRKDW
+175 SDRTGW
-181 LTLPKESD
+181 IEMPKADD
-189 LKIDLDRGYRPRT
+189 LEINLDRGYRPRT
-202 VKVRFKWKTNIAPY
+202 VKVRFKWKANIVPC
-216 TRVAKIRLVPQD
+216 TRVAKIRLLPKNAD
-228 ANEQLVDNEGNPTGE
+228 EQLIDNEGNPTGE
-243 VVLTINQKPALKIT
+243 VILTVKQKPALRIT

-270 NEKVQSMV
+270 NEKVQSMIN
-278 GFDTSES
+278 FDSSES
-285 MLNWSYVK
+285 MLNWNYVK
-293 LWEATDELPNG
+293 LWEATDKLPNG

-330 EVRYLRYLESFTI
+330 EVRHLKYLESFTI

-373 LGLNKLPENFINL
+373 LGLEKLSENFIKL

-407 DKLSDVTNVVN
+407 NQLSDITNVVN

-440 DLSQISGA
+440 DLSQISGT

-475 TWDNLRELSLSY
+475 TWDSLRELSLSY
-487 NYIEGELPNDNEV
+487 NYIEGELPDDDY
-500 SNALSIAGKATKYDI
+500 I
-515 AGNNNKDFFTEEEL
+515 NNNLTIKSYQESDFFTEDEL
-529 ASNPSIYLDKIS
+529 KAEPSIYLTKIS
-541 VDTCKWLKTDGSNPG
+541 ADTCGWLKTMNKEVIYQHDESSTSW
-556 DKVTYKNGGIPIF
+556 KIT
-569 EDVVGQDV
+569 GQDV
-577 PRVLPKARAFSFNL
+577 PRVLPNARAFSFNL
-591 NYLTGGLP
+591 NYLTGALP

-612 PETFIFT
+612 PETFIFA

-624 KDSSSQPVGFNNIDD
+624 KDSKSQPVGFNNIDN
-639 VKFDYSYYY
+639 VKFDYKYYY
-648 GKTGKEG
+648 GTTGNKDEEG
-655 ESSNIAYPL
+655 VAYPL

>member
-1 MKYLSKITL
+1 MKYLNKITL
-10 GLILCTGFMTS
+10 GLILCMGLMTS

-27 TGISGGIAVDREE
+27 IGIPGGIAVDREE
-40 ITIAAEGGTEKIAV
+40 ITIVAEGGTEKIAV
-54 SSNNSWVASSS
+54 SSNSNWVSSSS

-78 SADCSLAIDSTLLE
+78 SADCSLAIDSTLSE
-92 VSREAQIRFSVEGQE
+92 KSREAQIRFSVEGQE
-107 PKLIKVTQFGYGK
+107 SKSIRVIQFGYGK
-120 QILLKEPT
+120 QIILKEPT
-128 IEIENSARYDDRY
+128 VEIESSARYDDRY

-152 KIDSNIEY
+152 KIDSNVEY
-160 SFAESMTDEEKAEME
+160 SFEGLTDADNENELE
-175 SDRKDW
+175 SDRTGW
-181 LTLPKESD
+181 IEMPKADD
-189 LKIDLDRGYRPRT
+189 LEINLDRGYRPRT
-202 VKVRFKWKTNIAPY
+202 VKVRFKWKANIVPC
-216 TRVAKIRLVPQD
+216 TRVAKIRLLPKNAD
-228 ANEQLVDNEGNPTGE
+228 EQLIDNEGNPTGE
-243 VVLTINQKPALKIT
+243 VILTVKQKPALRIT

-270 NEKVQSMV
+270 NEKVQSMIN
-278 GFDTSES
+278 FDSSES
-285 MLNWSYVK
+285 MLNWNYVK
-293 LWEATDELPNG
+293 LWEATDKLPNG

-330 EVRYLRYLESFTI
+330 EVRHLKYLESFTI

-373 LGLNKLPENFINL
+373 LGLEKLSENFIKL

-407 DKLSDVTNVVN
+407 NQLSDITNVVN

-440 DLSQISGA
+440 DLSQISGT

-475 TWDNLRELSLSY
+475 TWDSLRELSLSY
-487 NYIEGELPNDNEV
+487 NYIEGELPDDDY
-500 SNALSIAGKATKYDI
+500 IT
-515 AGNNNKDFFTEEEL
+515 NNLTIKSYQESDFFTEDEL
-529 ASNPSIYLDKIS
+529 KAEPSIYLTKIS
-541 VDTCKWLKTDGSNPG
+541 ADTCGWLKTINKEVIYQHDESSTSW
-556 DKVTYKNGGIPIF
+556 KIT
-569 EDVVGQDV
+569 GQDV
-577 PRVLPKARAFSFNL
+577 PRVLPNARAFSFNL
-591 NYLTGGLP
+591 NYLTGALP

-612 PETFIFT
+612 PETFIFA

-624 KDSSSQPVGFNNIDD
+624 KDSKSQPVGFNNIDN
-639 VKFDYSYYY
+639 VKFDYKYYY
-648 GKTGKEG
+648 GTTGNKDEEG
-655 ESSNIAYPL
+655 VAYPL

>member
-1 MKYLSKITL
+1 MKYLNKITL
-10 GLILCTGFMTS
+10 GLILCMGLMTS

-27 TGISGGIAVDREE
+27 IGIPGGIAVDREE
-40 ITIAAEGGTEKIAV
+40 ITIVAEGGTEKIAV
-54 SSNNSWVASSS
+54 SSNSNWVSSSS

-78 SADCSLAIDSTLLE
+78 SADCSLAIDSTLSE
-92 VSREAQIRFSVEGQE
+92 KSREAQIRFSVEGQE
-107 PKLIKVTQFGYGK
+107 SKSIRVIQFGYGK
-120 QILLKEPT
+120 QIILKEPT
-128 IEIENSARYDDRY
+128 VEIESSARYDDRY

-152 KIDSNIEY
+152 KIDSNVEY
-160 SFAESMTDEEKAEME
+160 SFEGLTDADNENELE
-175 SDRKDW
+175 SDRTGW
-181 LTLPKESD
+181 IEMPKADD
-189 LKIDLDRGYRPRT
+189 LEINLDRGYRPRT
-202 VKVRFKWKTNIAPY
+202 VKVRFKWKANIVPC
-216 TRVAKIRLVPQD
+216 TRVAKIRLLPKNAD
-228 ANEQLVDNEGNPTGE
+228 EQLIDNEGNPTGE
-243 VVLTINQKPALKIT
+243 VILTVKQKPALRIT

-270 NEKVQSMV
+270 NEKVQSMIN
-278 GFDTSES
+278 FDSSES
-285 MLNWSYVK
+285 MLNWNYVK
-293 LWEATDELPNG
+293 LWEATDKLPNG

-330 EVRYLRYLESFTI
+330 EVRHLKYLESFTI

-373 LGLNKLPENFINL
+373 LGLEKLSENFIKL

-407 DKLSDVTNVVN
+407 NQLSDITNVVN

-440 DLSQISGA
+440 DLSQISGT

-475 TWDNLRELSLSY
+475 TWDSLRELSLSY
-487 NYIEGELPNDNEV
+487 NYIEGELPDDDY
-500 SNALSIAGKATKYDI
+500 IT
-515 AGNNNKDFFTEEEL
+515 NNLTIKSYQESDFFTEDEL
-529 ASNPSIYLDKIS
+529 KAEPSIYLTKIS
-541 VDTCKWLKTDGSNPG
+541 EDTCGWLKTMNKEVIYQHDESSTSW
-556 DKVTYKNGGIPIF
+556 KIT
-569 EDVVGQDV
+569 GQDV
-577 PRVLPKARAFSFNL
+577 PRVLPNARAFSFNL
-591 NYLTGGLP
+591 NYLTGALP

-612 PETFIFT
+612 PETFIFA

-624 KDSSSQPVGFNNIDD
+624 KDSKSQPVGFNNIDN
-639 VKFDYSYYY
+639 VKFDYKYYY
-648 GKTGKEG
+648 GTTGEKDEEG
-655 ESSNIAYPL
+655 VAYPL

>member
-1 MKYLSKITL
+1 MKYLNKITL
-10 GLILCTGFMTS
+10 GLILCMGLMTS

-27 TGISGGIAVDREE
+27 IGIPGGIAVDREE
-40 ITIAAEGGTEKIAV
+40 ITIVAEGGTEKIAV
-54 SSNNSWVASSS
+54 SSNSNWVSSSS

-78 SADCSLAIDSTLLE
+78 SADCSLAIDSTLSE
-92 VSREAQIRFSVEGQE
+92 KSREAQIRFSVEGQE
-107 PKLIKVTQFGYGK
+107 SKSIRVIQFGYGK
-120 QILLKEPT
+120 QIILKEPT
-128 IEIENSARYDDRY
+128 VEIESSARYDDRY

-152 KIDSNIEY
+152 KIDSNVEY
-160 SFAESMTDEEKAEME
+160 SFEGLTDADNENELE
-175 SDRKDW
+175 SDRTGW
-181 LTLPKESD
+181 IEMPKADD
-189 LKIDLDRGYRPRT
+189 LEINLDRGYRPRT
-202 VKVRFKWKTNIAPY
+202 VKVRFKWKANIVPC
-216 TRVAKIRLVPQD
+216 TRVAKIRLLPKNAD
-228 ANEQLVDNEGNPTGE
+228 EQLIDNEGNPTGE
-243 VVLTINQKPALKIT
+243 VILTVKQKPALRIT

-270 NEKVQSMV
+270 NEKVQSMIN
-278 GFDTSES
+278 FDSSES
-285 MLNWSYVK
+285 MLNWNYVK
-293 LWEATDELPNG
+293 LWEATDKLPNG

-330 EVRYLRYLESFTI
+330 EVRHLKYLESFTI

-373 LGLNKLPENFINL
+373 LGLEKLSENFIKL

-407 DKLSDVTNVVN
+407 NQLSDITNVVN

-440 DLSQISGA
+440 DLSQISGT

-475 TWDNLRELSLSY
+475 TWDSLRELSLSY
-487 NYIEGELPNDNEV
+487 NYIEGELPDDDY
-500 SNALSIAGKATKYDI
+500 IT
-515 AGNNNKDFFTEEEL
+515 NNLTIKSYQESDFFTEDEL
-529 ASNPSIYLDKIS
+529 KAEPSIYLTKIS
-541 VDTCKWLKTDGSNPG
+541 ADTCGWLKTMNKEVIYQHDESSTSWKITG
-556 DKVTYKNGGIPIF
+556 
-569 EDVVGQDV
+569 EDV
-577 PRVLPKARAFSFNL
+577 PRVLPNARAFSFNL
-591 NYLTGGLP
+591 NYLTGALP

-612 PETFIFT
+612 PETFIFA

-624 KDSSSQPVGFNNIDD
+624 KDSKSQPVGFNNIDN
-639 VKFDYSYYY
+639 VKFDYKYYY
-648 GKTGKEG
+648 GTTGNKDEEG
-655 ESSNIAYPL
+655 VAYPL

>member
-1 MKYLSKITL
+1 MS
-10 GLILCTGFMTS
+10 
-21 CKDDDE
+21 
-27 TGISGGIAVDREE
+27 
-40 ITIAAEGGTEKIAV
+40 
-54 SSNNSWVASSS
+54 SSS

-78 SADCSLAIDSTLLE
+78 SADCSLAIDSTLSE
-92 VSREAQIRFSVEGQE
+92 KSREAQIRFSVEGQE
-107 PKLIKVTQFGYGK
+107 SKSIRVIQFGYGK
-120 QILLKEPT
+120 QIILKEPT
-128 IEIENSARYDDRY
+128 VEIESSARYDDRY

-152 KIDSNIEY
+152 KIDSNVEY
-160 SFAESMTDEEKAEME
+160 SFEGLTDADNENELE
-175 SDRKDW
+175 SDRTGW
-181 LTLPKESD
+181 IEMPKADD
-189 LKIDLDRGYRPRT
+189 LEINLDRGYRPRT
-202 VKVRFKWKTNIAPY
+202 VKVRFKWKANIVPC
-216 TRVAKIRLVPQD
+216 TRVAKIRLLPKNAD
-228 ANEQLVDNEGNPTGE
+228 EQLIDNEGNPTGE
-243 VVLTINQKPALKIT
+243 VILTVKQKPALRIT

-270 NEKVQSMV
+270 NEKVQSMIN
-278 GFDTSES
+278 FDSSES
-285 MLNWSYVK
+285 MLNWNYVK
-293 LWEATDELPNG
+293 LWEATDKLPNG

-330 EVRYLRYLESFTI
+330 EVRHLKYLESFTI

-373 LGLNKLPENFINL
+373 LGLEKLSENFIKL

-407 DKLSDVTNVVN
+407 NQLSDITNVVN

-440 DLSQISGA
+440 DLSQISGT

-475 TWDNLRELSLSY
+475 TWDSLRELSLSY
-487 NYIEGELPNDNEV
+487 NYIEGELPDDDY
-500 SNALSIAGKATKYDI
+500 IT
-515 AGNNNKDFFTEEEL
+515 NNLTIKSYQESDFFTEDEL
-529 ASNPSIYLDKIS
+529 KAEPSIYLTKIS
-541 VDTCKWLKTDGSNPG
+541 ADTCGWLKTMNKEVIYQHDESSTSW
-556 DKVTYKNGGIPIF
+556 KIT
-569 EDVVGQDV
+569 GQDV
-577 PRVLPKARAFSFNL
+577 PRVLPNARAFSFNL
-591 NYLTGGLP
+591 NYLTGALP

-612 PETFIFT
+612 PETFIFA

-624 KDSSSQPVGFNNIDD
+624 KDSKSQPVGFNNIDN
-639 VKFDYSYYY
+639 VKFDYKYYY
-648 GKTGKEG
+648 GTTGEKDEEG
-655 ESSNIAYPL
+655 VAYPL

>member
-1 MKYLSKITL
+1 MKYLNKITL
-10 GLILCTGFMTS
+10 GLILCMGLMTS

-27 TGISGGIAVDREE
+27 IGIPGGIAVDREE
-40 ITIAAEGGTEKIAV
+40 ITIVAEGGTEKIAV
-54 SSNNSWVASSS
+54 SSNSNWVSSSS

-78 SADCSLAIDSTLLE
+78 SADCSLAIDSTLSE
-92 VSREAQIRFSVEGQE
+92 KSREAQIRFSVEGQE
-107 PKLIKVTQFGYGK
+107 SKSIRVIQFGYGK
-120 QILLKEPT
+120 QIILKEPT
-128 IEIENSARYDDRY
+128 VEIESSARYDDRY

-152 KIDSNIEY
+152 KIDSNVEY
-160 SFAESMTDEEKAEME
+160 SFEGLTDADNENELE
-175 SDRKDW
+175 SDRTGW
-181 LTLPKESD
+181 IEMPKADD
-189 LKIDLDRGYRPRT
+189 LEINLDRGYRPRT
-202 VKVRFKWKTNIAPY
+202 VKVRFKWKANIVPC
-216 TRVAKIRLVPQD
+216 TRVAKIRLLPKNAD
-228 ANEQLVDNEGNPTGE
+228 EQLIDNEGNPTGE
-243 VVLTINQKPALKIT
+243 VILTVKQKPALRIT

-270 NEKVQSMV
+270 NEKVQSMIN
-278 GFDTSES
+278 FDSSES
-285 MLNWSYVK
+285 MLSWNYVK
-293 LWEATDELPNG
+293 LWEATDKLPNG

-330 EVRYLRYLESFTI
+330 EVRHLKYLESFTI

-373 LGLNKLPENFINL
+373 LGLEKLSENFIKL

-407 DKLSDVTNVVN
+407 NQLSDITNVVN

-440 DLSQISGA
+440 DLSQISGT

-475 TWDNLRELSLSY
+475 TWDSLRELSLSY
-487 NYIEGELPNDNEV
+487 NYIEGELPDDDY
-500 SNALSIAGKATKYDI
+500 IT
-515 AGNNNKDFFTEEEL
+515 NNLTIKSYQESDFFTEDEL
-529 ASNPSIYLDKIS
+529 KAEPSIYLTKIS
-541 VDTCKWLKTDGSNPG
+541 ADTCGWLKTMNKEVIYQHDESSTSW
-556 DKVTYKNGGIPIF
+556 KIT
-569 EDVVGQDV
+569 GQDV
-577 PRVLPKARAFSFNL
+577 PRVLPNARAFSFNL
-591 NYLTGGLP
+591 NYLTGALP

-612 PETFIFT
+612 PEAFIFA

-624 KDSSSQPVGFNNIDD
+624 KDSKSQPVGFNNIDN
-639 VKFDYSYYY
+639 VKFDYKYYY
-648 GKTGKEG
+648 GTTGEKDEEG
-655 ESSNIAYPL
+655 VAYPL

>member
-1 MKYLSKITL
+1 MKYLNKITL
-10 GLILCTGFMTS
+10 GLILCMGLMTS

-27 TGISGGIAVDREE
+27 IGIPGGIAVDREE
-40 ITIAAEGGTEKIAV
+40 ITIVAEGGTEKIAV
-54 SSNNSWVASSS
+54 SSNSNWVSSSS

-78 SADCSLAIDSTLLE
+78 SADCSLAIDSTLSE
-92 VSREAQIRFSVEGQE
+92 KSREAQIRFSVEGQE
-107 PKLIKVTQFGYGK
+107 SKSIRVIQFGYGK
-120 QILLKEPT
+120 QIILKEPT
-128 IEIENSARYDDRY
+128 VEIESSARYDDRY

-152 KIDSNIEY
+152 KIDSNVEY
-160 SFAESMTDEEKAEME
+160 SFEGLTDADNENELE
-175 SDRKDW
+175 SDRTGW
-181 LTLPKESD
+181 IEMPKADD
-189 LKIDLDRGYRPRT
+189 LEINLDRGYRPRT
-202 VKVRFKWKTNIAPY
+202 VKVRFKWKANIVPC
-216 TRVAKIRLVPQD
+216 TRVAKIRLLPKNAD
-228 ANEQLVDNEGNPTGE
+228 EQLIDNEGNPTGE
-243 VVLTINQKPALKIT
+243 VILTVKQKPALRIT

-270 NEKVQSMV
+270 NEKVQSMIN
-278 GFDTSES
+278 FDSSES
-285 MLNWSYVK
+285 MLNWNYVK
-293 LWEATDELPNG
+293 LWEATDKLPNG

-330 EVRYLRYLESFTI
+330 EVRHLKYLESFTI

-373 LGLNKLPENFINL
+373 LGLEKLSENFIKL

-407 DKLSDVTNVVN
+407 NQLSDITNVVN

-431 GCRRVDIIK
+431 GCRLDIIK
-440 DLSQISGA
+440 DLSQISGT

-475 TWDNLRELSLSY
+475 TWDSLRELSLSY
-487 NYIEGELPNDNEV
+487 NYIEGELPDDDY
-500 SNALSIAGKATKYDI
+500 IT
-515 AGNNNKDFFTEEEL
+515 NNLTIKSYQESDFFTEDEL
-529 ASNPSIYLDKIS
+529 KAEPSIYLTKIS
-541 VDTCKWLKTDGSNPG
+541 ADTCGWLKTMNKEVIYQHDESSTSW
-556 DKVTYKNGGIPIF
+556 KIT
-569 EDVVGQDV
+569 GQDV
-577 PRVLPKARAFSFNL
+577 PRVLPNARAFSFNL
-591 NYLTGGLP
+591 NYLTGALP

-612 PETFIFT
+612 PETFIFA

-624 KDSSSQPVGFNNIDD
+624 KDSKSQPVGFNNIDN
-639 VKFDYSYYY
+639 VKFDYKYYY
-648 GKTGKEG
+648 GTTGNKDEEG
-655 ESSNIAYPL
+655 VAYPL

>member
-1 MKYLSKITL
+1 MKYLNKITL
-10 GLILCTGFMTS
+10 GLILCMGLMTS

-27 TGISGGIAVDREE
+27 IGIPGGIAVDREE
-40 ITIAAEGGTEKIAV
+40 ITIVAEGGTEKIAV
-54 SSNNSWVASSS
+54 SSNSNWVSSSS

-78 SADCSLAIDSTLLE
+78 SADCSLAIDSTLSE
-92 VSREAQIRFSVEGQE
+92 KSREAQIRFSVEGQE
-107 PKLIKVTQFGYGK
+107 SKSIRVIQFGYGK
-120 QILLKEPT
+120 QIILKEPT
-128 IEIENSARYDDRY
+128 VEIESSARYDDRY

-152 KIDSNIEY
+152 KIDSNVEY
-160 SFAESMTDEEKAEME
+160 SFEGLTDADNENELE
-175 SDRKDW
+175 SDRTGW
-181 LTLPKESD
+181 IEMPKADD
-189 LKIDLDRGYRPRT
+189 LEINLDRGYRPRT
-202 VKVRFKWKTNIAPY
+202 VKVRFKWKANIVPC
-216 TRVAKIRLVPQD
+216 TRVAKIRLLPKNAD
-228 ANEQLVDNEGNPTGE
+228 EQLIDNEGNPTGE
-243 VVLTINQKPALKIT
+243 VILTVKQKPALRIT

-270 NEKVQSMV
+270 NEKVQSMIN
-278 GFDTSES
+278 FDSSES
-285 MLNWSYVK
+285 MLNWNYVK
-293 LWEATDELPNG
+293 LWEATDKLPNG

-330 EVRYLRYLESFTI
+330 EVRHLKYLESFTI

-373 LGLNKLPENFINL
+373 LGLEKLSENFIKL

-407 DKLSDVTNVVN
+407 NQLSDITNVVN

-440 DLSQISGA
+440 DLSQISGT

-475 TWDNLRELSLSY
+475 TWDSLRELSLSY
-487 NYIEGELPNDNEV
+487 NYIEGELPDDDY
-500 SNALSIAGKATKYDI
+500 IT
-515 AGNNNKDFFTEEEL
+515 NNLTIKSYQKSDFFTEDEL
-529 ASNPSIYLDKIS
+529 KAEPSIYLTKIS
-541 VDTCKWLKTDGSNPG
+541 ADTCGWLKTMNKEVIYQHDESSTSW
-556 DKVTYKNGGIPIF
+556 KIT
-569 EDVVGQDV
+569 GQDV
-577 PRVLPKARAFSFNL
+577 PRVLPNARAFSFNL
-591 NYLTGGLP
+591 NYLTGALP

-612 PETFIFT
+612 PETFIFA

-624 KDSSSQPVGFNNIDD
+624 KDSKSQPVGFNNIDN
-639 VKFDYSYYY
+639 VKFDYKYYY
-648 GKTGKEG
+648 GTTGEKDEEG
-655 ESSNIAYPL
+655 VAYPL